1 MGNFFG
7 LEQRFVYKICLNL
20 TTLKLKLKRMRKL
33 AVFLTCALLFV
44 AQAYAQTARTVTG
57 KVTDEKGAPLS
68 GVTISAVGANKNAL
82 TDNVGNFS
90 IQVTEKVKTL
100 RITYVGF
107 DSKEVSINGLSTV
120 TVNLNQEDKSLSE
133 VVVVGYGTQKKKDL
147 TGSIA
152 SVKGEALANKP
163 TQSFEQALGGRAA
176 GVQVVIPSGVLNA
189 PPVLRIRGTNSI
201 SLSSYPLIVVDGV
214 AVFTGDGSSTN
225 AAGNVLSSINP
236 NDIESV
242 DVAKD
247 AAATAIYG
255 SRAANGVLFITT
267 KKGKPGRSKVT
278 LDSWIGYSN
287 PQRLQ
292 KVLDAQQYTDYKNE
306 ALRNAGTFN
315 AATNAFATTLGPDG
329 KIINTNW
336 ADIVYRQGL
345 QHSNTVSLSGAN
357 ESTSYYFSAGYTEQ
371 QGIINRNDFKR
382 LTMLMNIDHKAG
394 KFFTM
399 GGKIQ
404 YTSDQNK
411 AAASSGSLGDAFA
424 TAGLGRVALIT
435 APNVGPYLADG
446 SYNQANGLIG
456 VMGNKL
462 GQVGFYNPV
471 ISMDLNRSHSYGEH
485 FVSNV
490 YAQFKPVNWL
500 ALRTQYGLDYL
511 MVDNDLFSHPLSG
524 EGFSATGSVTAAF
537 NKNKRWVWTTTAQFD
552 KVFAEKHNVSALAG
566 IEHQKSDN
574 NGYGL
579 NRITVSDP
587 AFTNIQGGWATP
599 NTAGLGIGENYLYSE
614 FARIQYNFNRKYFLT
629 ANVRRDGASQLGN
642 NSKYGTFWGVS
653 GSWDV
658 LSEKFIQNMKLDKV
672 FSSLRLRASYGKVGN
687 IGGLGNFASLSS
699 FSSGL
704 YGGGA
709 TVAYAQAG
717 NPNLTWET
725 SKKTDFGLNFG
736 LFDERLTAEIGYY
749 NSNNDGLLLFVP
761 QPPSAGLPSNIPT
774 NIGSMY
780 NRGFEFDI
788 KFNAIQ
794 SKDFS
799 WTTSFNLSTNDNK
812 VLSLAPG
819 INNIISATG
828 GLENPSIT
836 LPGYPIGM
844 LFVTRTAGVDPATG
858 RRIFL
863 NNQGRQVFFQH
874 VAPAGQSRFMYAD
887 GTTAPTVSSADAIV
901 YKNTHAKI
909 FGGWENNLRFKNFEL
924 NALFTYQMGNWLYYG
939 TQAGLRDQRFWNNE
953 VGVLNR
959 WQKPGDV
966 TEFPRPVFGDNV
978 SNGSSFPLDINVF
991 KGDFIKLR
999 TLTIGYNI
1007 PKTLL
1012 DKAKISNARFY
1023 VSGNNLL
1030 IITKY
1035 PGPDPE
1041 VSSNGNGTTNFGI
1054 DRNTVANQR
1063 TITIGLNVGF

>member
-1 MGNFFG
+1 MK
-7 LEQRFVYKICLNL
+7 KIAVLL
-20 TTLKLKLKRMRKL
+20 TI
-33 AVFLTCALLFV
+33 AVLMLTNT
-44 AQAYAQTARTVTG
+44 YAQTSRTVTG
-57 KVTDEKGAPLS
+57 KVTDQKGAPLT
-68 GVTISAVGANKNAL
+68 GVTISSVGVKKNSL
-82 TDNVGNFS
+82 SDNNGSFS
-90 IQVTEKVKTL
+90 IQVSEKVKAL
-100 RITYVGF
+100 LFSYVGF
-107 DSKEVSINGLSTV
+107 ETKEVNITGLNTV
-120 TVNLNQEDKSLSE
+120 SVSLSLEDKALNE
-133 VVVVGYGTQKKKDL
+133 VVVVGYGTQKKRDI

-214 AVFTGDGSSTN
+214 PVFTGDGSSTN

-278 LDSWIGYSN
+278 LDSWIGFSS

-292 KVLDAQQYTDYKNE
+292 QVLDAQQYTDYKNE

-357 ESTSYYFSAGYTEQ
+357 ESTSYYFSTGYTEQ
-371 QGIINRNDFKR
+371 EGIINRNDFKR
-382 LTMLMNIDHKAG
+382 LTLLMNIDHKAS
-394 KFFTM
+394 KFFSM

-404 YTSDQNK
+404 YTSDQNT

-435 APNVGPYLADG
+435 APNVGPYLSDG

-462 GQVGFYNPV
+462 GQVGFYNPQ
-471 ISMDLNRSHSYGEH
+471 ISMDLNRSNSYGEH
-485 FVSNV
+485 LISNL
-490 YAQFKPVNWL
+490 YAQFKPFNSL
-500 ALRTQYGLDYL
+500 AIRTQYGIDYL

-524 EGFSATGSVTAAF
+524 EGFSSNGSVTAIY

-552 KVFAEKHNVSALAG
+552 KVFKEKHSVSALAG

-574 NGYGL
+574 NSYGL
-579 NRITVSDP
+579 NRVTVSDP

-599 NTAGLGIGENYLYSE
+599 NTSGLGIGENYLYSE
-614 FARIQYNFNRKYFLT
+614 FARAQYNFSRKYFLT
-629 ANVRRDGASQLGN
+629 ANVRRDGASQLGV
-642 NSKYGTFWGVS
+642 NSKYGIFWGVS
-653 GSWDV
+653 ASWDV
-658 LSEKFIQNMKLDKV
+658 LKENFIQKMKLDQV
-672 FSSLRLRASYGKVGN
+672 FSSLRVRASYGKVGN

-699 FSSGL
+699 FGSGL

-709 TVAYAQAG
+709 TVAYSQAG

-725 SKKTDFGLNFG
+725 SKKTDVGLNFG
-736 LFDERLTAEIGYY
+736 LFNDRLTAEIGYY

-761 QPPSAGLPSNIPT
+761 QPPSAGLPSSIPT

-780 NRGFEFDI
+780 NRGIEFDI
-788 KFNAIQ
+788 KYNVIDK
-794 SKDFS
+794 KDFS
-799 WTTSFNLSTNDNK
+799 WSTSFNLSTNDNK

-819 INNIISATG
+819 ITNIIGSTG
-828 GLENPSIT
+828 GLETPSIT
-836 LPGYPIGM
+836 VPGQPIGM

-858 RRIFL
+858 RRIFVNSL
-863 NNQGRQVFFQH
+863 GRQVLFQH
-874 VAPAGQSRFMYAD
+874 VAPAGQQRFMYAD

-901 YKNTHAKI
+901 YKNTNAKI
-909 FGGWENNLRFKNFEL
+909 FGGWENNIRFKNFEL
-924 NALFTYQMGNWLYYG
+924 NALFTYQMGSWLYYG

-959 WQKPGDV
+959 WQKAGDI
-966 TEFPRPVFGDNV
+966 TAFPKPIFGDNV
-978 SNGSSFPLDINVF
+978 SNGSSFPLDINVY

-999 TLTIGYNI
+999 TLTIGYNL
-1007 PKTLL
+1007 PKSMLE
-1012 DKAKISNARFY
+1012 KVKISNARFY

-1030 IITKY
+1030 ILTEY

-1063 TITIGLNVGF
+1063 TITIGINVGF

>member
-1 MGNFFG
+1 
-7 LEQRFVYKICLNL
+7 
-20 TTLKLKLKRMRKL
+20 MRKL

-44 AQAYAQTARTVTG
+44 AQAYAQTARNVTG
-57 KVTDEKGAPLS
+57 KVTDDKGAPLV
-68 GVTISAVGANKNAL
+68 GVTVSAVGANRNAL
-82 TDNVGNFS
+82 TDNSGSFS

-100 RITYVGF
+100 RMSYVGF
-107 DSKEVSINGLSTV
+107 DSKEVNINGKSTV
-120 TVNLNQEDKSLSE
+120 SVSLSMEDKALNE
-133 VVVVGYGTQKKKDL
+133 VVVVGYGTQRKREI

-152 SVKGEALANKP
+152 SVKGDAMANKP

-189 PPVLRIRGTNSI
+189 PPVLRIRGANSI

-214 AVFTGDGSSTN
+214 PVFTGDGSSTN

-278 LDSWIGYSN
+278 LDSWVGFSN

-315 AATNAFATTLGPDG
+315 AATNAFATTVGADG
-329 KIINTNW
+329 NIINTNW

-345 QHSNTVSLSGAN
+345 QHSNTISLSGAN
-357 ESTSYYFSAGYTEQ
+357 ESTSYYFSTGYTEQ
-371 QGIINRNDFKR
+371 EGIINRNDFKR
-382 LTMLMNIDHKAG
+382 LTLLMNVDHKAG

-404 YTSDQNK
+404 YTSDQNTS
-411 AAASSGSLGDAFA
+411 AASSGSLGDAFA
-424 TAGLGRVALIT
+424 SAGLGRVALIT
-435 APNVGPYLADG
+435 APNVGPFLANG

-462 GQVGFYNPV
+462 GQVGFYNPQ
-471 ISMDLNRSHSYGEH
+471 ISLDLNRSNSYGEH
-485 FVSNV
+485 LISNL

-500 ALRTQYGLDYL
+500 AIRTQYGLDYL

-524 EGFSATGSVTAAF
+524 EGFSTNGSATSIF

-552 KVFAEKHNVSALAG
+552 KVFADRHTVSALVG
-566 IEHQKSDN
+566 IEQQKSDQN
-574 NGYGL
+574 SYGL
-579 NRITVSDP
+579 NRVTVSDP

-614 FARIQYNFNRKYFLT
+614 FARAQYNYNRKYFLT
-629 ANVRRDGASQLGN
+629 ANIRRDGASQLGV

-653 GSWDV
+653 ASWDV
-658 LSEKFIQNMKLDKV
+658 LTEQFAQNLKLDQL
-672 FSSLRLRASYGKVGN
+672 FSSLRIRGSYGKVGN
-687 IGGLGNFASLSS
+687 IGGLGNFASLST

-709 TVAYAQAG
+709 TVAYSQAG

-725 SKKTDFGLNFG
+725 SNKTDIGINFG
-736 LFDERLTAEIGYY
+736 LFNDRLTAELGYY
-749 NSNNDGLLLFVP
+749 NSDNNGLLLFVP
-761 QPPSAGLPSNIPT
+761 QPPSAGLPSTIPS
-774 NIGSMY
+774 NVGSMY

-788 KFNAIQ
+788 KYNVVQ
-794 SKDFS
+794 KKDFS
-799 WTTSFNLSTNDNK
+799 WNTAFNLSTNDNK
-812 VLSLAPG
+812 VLSLADG
-819 INNIISATG
+819 ITNIIGSTG

-836 LPGYPIGM
+836 IPGQPIGM

-858 RRIFL
+858 RRIFI
-863 NNQGRQVFFQH
+863 NSQGKQVFFQH

-887 GTTAPTVSSADAIV
+887 GTTAPTVSSADAVV

-909 FGGWENNLRFKNFEL
+909 FGGWENNFRFKNFEL
-924 NALFTYQMGNWLYYG
+924 NALLTYQMGNYLYYG

-959 WQKPGDV
+959 WQKAGDV
-966 TEFPRPVFGDNV
+966 TEFPKPVFGDNV

-991 KGDFIKLR
+991 KGDFVKLR
-999 TLTIGYNI
+999 TLTLGYNV
-1007 PKTLL
+1007 PKSFI
-1012 DKAKISNARFY
+1012 DKAKISNLRFY
-1023 VSGNNLL
+1023 VSGNNLFIL
-1030 IITKY
+1030 TKY

>member
-1 MGNFFG
+1 
-7 LEQRFVYKICLNL
+7 
-20 TTLKLKLKRMRKL
+20 MRKL

-44 AQAYAQTARTVTG
+44 AQAYAQTARNVTG
-57 KVTDEKGAPLS
+57 KVTDDKGAPLV
-68 GVTISAVGANKNAL
+68 GVTVSAVGANRNAL
-82 TDNVGNFS
+82 TDNSGTFS

-100 RITYVGF
+100 RMSYVGF
-107 DSKEVSINGLSTV
+107 DSKEVNINGKSTV
-120 TVNLNQEDKSLSE
+120 SVSLSMEDKALNE
-133 VVVVGYGTQKKKDL
+133 VVVVGYGTQRKREI

-152 SVKGEALANKP
+152 SVKGDAMANKP

-189 PPVLRIRGTNSI
+189 PPVLRIRGANSI

-214 AVFTGDGSSTN
+214 PVFTGDGSSTN

-278 LDSWIGYSN
+278 LDSWVGFSN

-315 AATNAFATTLGPDG
+315 AATNAFATTVGADG
-329 KIINTNW
+329 NIINTNW

-345 QHSNTVSLSGAN
+345 QHSNTISLSGAN
-357 ESTSYYFSAGYTEQ
+357 ESTSYYFSTGYTEQ
-371 QGIINRNDFKR
+371 EGIINRNDFKR
-382 LTMLMNIDHKAG
+382 LTLLMNVDHKAG

-404 YTSDQNK
+404 YTSDQNTS
-411 AAASSGSLGDAFA
+411 AASSGSLGDAFA
-424 TAGLGRVALIT
+424 SAGLGRVALIT
-435 APNVGPYLADG
+435 APNVGPFLANG

-462 GQVGFYNPV
+462 GQVGFYNPQ
-471 ISMDLNRSHSYGEH
+471 ISLDLNRSNSYGEH
-485 FVSNV
+485 LISNL

-500 ALRTQYGLDYL
+500 AIRTQYGLDYL

-524 EGFSATGSVTAAF
+524 EGFSTTGSATSIF

-552 KVFAEKHNVSALAG
+552 KVFADKHTVSALVG
-566 IEHQKSDN
+566 IEQQKSDN
-574 NGYGL
+574 NSYGL
-579 NRITVSDP
+579 NRVTVSDP

-614 FARIQYNFNRKYFLT
+614 FARAQYNYNRKYFLT
-629 ANVRRDGASQLGN
+629 ANVRRDGASQLGV

-653 GSWDV
+653 ASWDV
-658 LSEKFIQNMKLDKV
+658 LTEQFAQNLKLDQL
-672 FSSLRLRASYGKVGN
+672 FSSLRIRGSYGKVGN
-687 IGGLGNFASLSS
+687 IGGLSNFASLST

-709 TVAYAQAG
+709 TVAYSQAG

-725 SKKTDFGLNFG
+725 SNKTDIGINFG
-736 LFDERLTAEIGYY
+736 LFNDRLTAELGYY
-749 NSNNDGLLLFVP
+749 NSDNNGLLLFVP
-761 QPPSAGLPSNIPT
+761 QPPSAGLPSTIPS
-774 NIGSMY
+774 NVGSMY

-788 KFNAIQ
+788 KYNVVQ
-794 SKDFS
+794 KKNFS
-799 WTTSFNLSTNDNK
+799 WNTAFNLSTNDNK
-812 VLSLAPG
+812 VLSLADG
-819 INNIISATG
+819 ITNIIGSTG

-836 LPGYPIGM
+836 IPGQPIGM
-844 LFVTRTAGVDPATG
+844 LFVTKTAGVDPATG
-858 RRIFL
+858 RRIFI
-863 NNQGRQVFFQH
+863 NSQGRQVFFQH

-887 GTTAPTVSSADAIV
+887 GTTAPTVSSADAVV

-909 FGGWENNLRFKNFEL
+909 FGGWENNFRFKNFEL
-924 NALFTYQMGNWLYYG
+924 NALLTYQMGNYLYYG

-959 WQKPGDV
+959 WQKAGDV
-966 TEFPRPVFGDNV
+966 TEFPKPVFGDNV

-991 KGDFIKLR
+991 KGDFVKLR
-999 TLTIGYNI
+999 TLTLGYNV
-1007 PKTLL
+1007 PKSFI
-1012 DKAKISNARFY
+1012 DKAKISNLRFY
-1023 VSGNNLL
+1023 VSGNNLFIL
-1030 IITKY
+1030 TKY

>member
-1 MGNFFG
+1 M
-7 LEQRFVYKICLNL
+7 KKL
-20 TTLKLKLKRMRKL
+20 T
-33 AVFLTCALLFV
+33 VFLTFALLLI
-44 AQAYAQTARTVTG
+44 AQAYAQSPRTVTG
-57 KVTDEKGAPLS
+57 KVTDDKGTPLS
-68 GVTISAVGANKNAL
+68 GVTISAVEVNKNAL
-82 TDNVGNFS
+82 TDNNGSFS
-90 IQVTEKVKTL
+90 IQVSEKVKTL
-100 RITYVGF
+100 KLTYVGF
-107 DSKEVSINGLSTV
+107 DSKEVSISGVSKITV
-120 TVNLNQEDKSLSE
+120 SLTPEDKALNE
-133 VVVVGYGTQKKKDL
+133 VVVVGYGTQKKRDI

-189 PPVLRIRGTNSI
+189 PPVLRIRGANSI

-214 AVFTGDGSSTN
+214 PVFTGDGSSTS

-278 LDSWIGYSN
+278 LDSWIGFSN

-292 KVLDAQQYTDYKNE
+292 QVLDAQQYTDYKNE

-315 AATNAFATTLGPDG
+315 AATNAFATTVGADG

-345 QHSNTVSLSGAN
+345 QHSNTISLSGAN
-357 ESTSYYFSAGYTEQ
+357 ESTSYYFSTGYTEQ
-371 QGIINRNDFKR
+371 EGIINRNDFKR
-382 LTMLMNIDHKAG
+382 LTLLMNVDHKAG
-394 KFFTM
+394 KFFSM

-404 YTSDQNK
+404 YTSDQNT
-411 AAASSGSLGDAFA
+411 AATSSGSLGDAFA
-424 TAGLGRVALIT
+424 TAGLGRVALVT
-435 APNVGPYLADG
+435 APNVGPFNADG

-462 GQVGFYNPV
+462 GQVGFYNPQ
-471 ISMDLNRSHSYGEH
+471 ITMDLNRSNSYGEH
-485 FVSNV
+485 LISNL
-490 YAQFKPVNWL
+490 YAQFKPVSWL
-500 ALRTQYGLDYL
+500 AVRTQYGLDYL
-511 MVDNDLFSHPLSG
+511 MVDNDVYSHPLSG
-524 EGFSATGSVTAAF
+524 EGFSTTGSVFAIF

-552 KVFAEKHNVSALAG
+552 KVFAQKHNVSVLAG
-566 IEHQKSDN
+566 VEQQKSDQN
-574 NGYGL
+574 SYGL
-579 NRITVSDP
+579 NRVTVADP
-587 AFTNIQGGWATP
+587 AFTNIQGGWVTP
-599 NTAGLGIGENYLYSE
+599 NTSGLGIGENYLYSE
-614 FARIQYNFNRKYFLT
+614 FARAQYNFSRKYFLT
-629 ANVRRDGASQLGN
+629 ANVRRDGASQLGV
-642 NSKYGTFWGVS
+642 NSKYGIFWGVS
-653 GSWDV
+653 ASWDV
-658 LSEKFIQNMKLDKV
+658 LSEKFIQNINLDKV
-672 FSSLRLRASYGKVGN
+672 FSSLRLRSSYGKVGN
-687 IGGLGNFASLSS
+687 IGGLGNFASLST

-704 YGGGA
+704 YGSAG
-709 TVAYAQAG
+709 TVGYSQAG

-725 SKKTDFGLNFG
+725 SKKTDVGLNFG
-736 LFDERLTAEIGYY
+736 LFNDRLTAEIGYY

-788 KFNAIQ
+788 KYNVVQ
-794 SKDFS
+794 NKDFS

-819 INNIISATG
+819 ITNIIGSTG

-836 LPGYPIGM
+836 MPGNPIGM
-844 LFVTRTAGVDPATG
+844 LFVTRTAGVDPASG

-863 NNQGRQVFFQH
+863 NAQGRQVLFQH

-887 GTTAPTVSSADAIV
+887 GSVAPTVSSADAIV

-909 FGGWENNLRFKNFEL
+909 FGGFENNVRFKNFEL
-924 NALFTYQMGNWLYYG
+924 SALFTYQMGNWLYYG

-959 WQKPGDV
+959 WQKAGDV

-999 TLTIGYNI
+999 TLTLGYNI
-1007 PKTLL
+1007 PKNML
-1012 DKAKISNARFY
+1012 DKIKISNARFY

-1030 IITKY
+1030 ILTAY

-1063 TITIGLNVGF
+1063 TITVGINVGF

>member
-1 MGNFFG
+1 
-7 LEQRFVYKICLNL
+7 
-20 TTLKLKLKRMRKL
+20 MRKL

-44 AQAYAQTARTVTG
+44 AQAYAQTARNVTG
-57 KVTDEKGAPLS
+57 KVTDDKGAPLV
-68 GVTISAVGANKNAL
+68 GVTVSAVGANRNAL
-82 TDNVGNFS
+82 TDNSGSFS

-100 RITYVGF
+100 RMSYVGF
-107 DSKEVSINGLSTV
+107 DSKEVNINGKSTV
-120 TVNLNQEDKSLSE
+120 SVSLSMEDKALNE
-133 VVVVGYGTQKKKDL
+133 VVVVGYGTQRKREI

-152 SVKGEALANKP
+152 SVKGDAMANKP

-189 PPVLRIRGTNSI
+189 PPVLRIRGANSI

-214 AVFTGDGSSTN
+214 PVFTGDGSSTN

-278 LDSWIGYSN
+278 LDSWVGFSN

-315 AATNAFATTLGPDG
+315 AATNAFATTVGADG
-329 KIINTNW
+329 NIINTNW

-345 QHSNTVSLSGAN
+345 QHSNTISLSGAN
-357 ESTSYYFSAGYTEQ
+357 ESTSYYFSTGYTEQ
-371 QGIINRNDFKR
+371 EGIINRNDFKR
-382 LTMLMNIDHKAG
+382 LTLLMNVDHKAG

-404 YTSDQNK
+404 YTSDKNTS
-411 AAASSGSLGDAFA
+411 AASSGSLGDAFA
-424 TAGLGRVALIT
+424 SAGLGRVALIT
-435 APNVGPYLADG
+435 APNVGPFLANG

-462 GQVGFYNPV
+462 GQVGFYNPQ
-471 ISMDLNRSHSYGEH
+471 ISLDLNRSNSYGEH
-485 FVSNV
+485 LISNL

-500 ALRTQYGLDYL
+500 AIRTQYGLDYL
-511 MVDNDLFSHPLSG
+511 MVDNDLFAHPLSG
-524 EGFSATGSVTAAF
+524 EGFSTNGSATSIF

-552 KVFAEKHNVSALAG
+552 KVFADKHTVSALVG
-566 IEHQKSDN
+566 IEQQKSDQN
-574 NGYGL
+574 SYGL
-579 NRITVSDP
+579 NRVTVSDP

-614 FARIQYNFNRKYFLT
+614 FARAQYNYNRKYFLT
-629 ANVRRDGASQLGN
+629 ANIRRDGASQLGV

-653 GSWDV
+653 ASWDV
-658 LSEKFIQNMKLDKV
+658 LTEQFAQNLKLDQL
-672 FSSLRLRASYGKVGN
+672 FSSLRIRGSYGKVGN
-687 IGGLGNFASLSS
+687 IGGLGNFASLST

-709 TVAYAQAG
+709 TVAYSQAG

-725 SKKTDFGLNFG
+725 SNKTDIGINFG
-736 LFDERLTAEIGYY
+736 LFNDRLTAELGYY
-749 NSNNDGLLLFVP
+749 NSDNNGLLLFVP
-761 QPPSAGLPSNIPT
+761 QPPSAGLPSTIPS
-774 NIGSMY
+774 NVGSMY

-788 KFNAIQ
+788 KYNVVQ
-794 SKDFS
+794 KKNFS
-799 WTTSFNLSTNDNK
+799 WNTGFNLSTNDNK
-812 VLSLAPG
+812 VLSLADG
-819 INNIISATG
+819 ITNIIGSTG

-836 LPGYPIGM
+836 IPGQPIGM

-858 RRIFL
+858 RRIFI
-863 NNQGRQVFFQH
+863 NSQGKQVFFQH

-887 GTTAPTVSSADAIV
+887 GTTAPTVSSADAVV

-909 FGGWENNLRFKNFEL
+909 FGGWENNFRFKNFEL
-924 NALFTYQMGNWLYYG
+924 NALLTYQMGNYLYYG

-959 WQKPGDV
+959 WQKAGDI
-966 TEFPRPVFGDNV
+966 TEFPKPVFGDNV

-991 KGDFIKLR
+991 KGDFVKLR
-999 TLTIGYNI
+999 TLTLGYNV
-1007 PKTLL
+1007 PKSFI
-1012 DKAKISNARFY
+1012 DKAKISNLRFY
-1023 VSGNNLL
+1023 VSGNNLFIL
-1030 IITKY
+1030 TKY

>member
-1 MGNFFG
+1 
-7 LEQRFVYKICLNL
+7 
-20 TTLKLKLKRMRKL
+20 MRKL
-33 AVFLTCALLFV
+33 TVFLTCALLFI
-44 AQAYAQTARTVTG
+44 AQAYAQSPRTVTG
-57 KVTDEKGAPLS
+57 KVTDDKGTPLS
-68 GVTISAVGANKNAL
+68 GVTISAVGVNKNAL
-82 TDNVGNFS
+82 SDNNGSFS
-90 IQVTEKVKTL
+90 IQVAEKVKTL
-100 RITYVGF
+100 KLTYVGF
-107 DSKEVSINGLSTV
+107 DSKEVSINGVSTV
-120 TVNLNQEDKSLSE
+120 TVSLSPEDKALNE
-133 VVVVGYGTQKKKDL
+133 VVVVGYGTQKKRDI

-189 PPVLRIRGTNSI
+189 PPVLRIRGANSI

-214 AVFTGDGSSTN
+214 PVFTGDGSSTN

-278 LDSWIGYSN
+278 LDSWVGFSN

-292 KVLDAQQYTDYKNE
+292 QVLDAQQYTDYKNE

-315 AATNAFATTLGPDG
+315 AATNAFATTVGPDG

-371 QGIINRNDFKR
+371 EGIINRNDFKR
-382 LTMLMNIDHKAG
+382 LTLLMNVDHKAG
-394 KFFTM
+394 KFFSM

-404 YTSDQNK
+404 YTSDKNT
-411 AAASSGSLGDAFA
+411 AATSSGSLGDAFA

-435 APNVGPYLADG
+435 APNVGPFLADG

-462 GQVGFYNPV
+462 GQVGFYNPQ
-471 ISMDLNRSHSYGEH
+471 ITMDLNRSNSYGEH
-485 FVSNV
+485 LISNL

-500 ALRTQYGLDYL
+500 AVRTQYGLDYL
-511 MVDNDLFSHPLSG
+511 MVDNDIFSHPLSG
-524 EGFSATGSVTAAF
+524 EGFSTTGSVSAIF

-552 KVFAEKHNVSALAG
+552 KVFAQDHTVSVLAG
-566 IEHQKSDN
+566 IEHQKSDQN
-574 NGYGL
+574 SYGL
-579 NRITVSDP
+579 NRVTVADP
-587 AFTNIQGGWATP
+587 AFTNIQGGWVTP
-599 NTAGLGIGENYLYSE
+599 NTSGLGIGENYLYSV
-614 FARIQYNFNRKYFLT
+614 FARGQYNFKRKYFLT
-629 ANVRRDGASQLGN
+629 ANVRRDGASQLGV
-642 NSKYGTFWGVS
+642 NSKYGIFWGVS
-653 GSWDV
+653 ASWDV
-658 LSEKFIQNMKLDKV
+658 LSEKFIQNIKLDKV
-672 FSSLRLRASYGKVGN
+672 FSSLRLRSSYGKVGN
-687 IGGLGNFASLSS
+687 IGGLGNFASLST

-704 YGGGA
+704 YGSGG
-709 TVAYAQAG
+709 TVAYSQAG

-725 SKKTDFGLNFG
+725 SKKTDVGLNFG
-736 LFDERLTAEIGYY
+736 LFNDRLTAEIGYY

-788 KFNAIQ
+788 KFNVVQ
-794 SKDFS
+794 NKDFS

-819 INNIISATG
+819 ITNIIGSTG

-836 LPGYPIGM
+836 MPGHPIGM
-844 LFVTRTAGVDPATG
+844 LFVTRTAGVDPASG
-858 RRIFL
+858 RRIFI
-863 NNQGRQVFFQH
+863 NSQGRQVFFQH

-887 GTTAPTVSSADAIV
+887 GTVAPTVSSADAIV
-901 YKNTHAKI
+901 YRNTHAKV
-909 FGGWENNLRFKNFEL
+909 FGGFENNLRFKNFEL

-959 WQKPGDV
+959 WQKAGDV

-999 TLTIGYNI
+999 TLTIGYNF
-1007 PKTLL
+1007 PKSMM
-1012 DKAKISNARFY
+1012 DKIKISNARFY

-1030 IITKY
+1030 ILTAY

-1063 TITIGLNVGF
+1063 TITVGINVGF

>member
-1 MGNFFG
+1 M
-7 LEQRFVYKICLNL
+7 KKL
-20 TTLKLKLKRMRKL
+20 T
-33 AVFLTCALLFV
+33 VFLAFALLFIV
-44 AQAYAQTARTVTG
+44 QAFAQSPRTVTG
-57 KVTDEKGAPLS
+57 KVTDDKGTPLS
-68 GVTISAVGANKNAL
+68 GVTISAVGVNKNAL
-82 TDNVGNFS
+82 SENNGTFS

-100 RITYVGF
+100 KITYVGF
-107 DSKEVSINGLSTV
+107 DAKEVSITGVSTV
-120 TVNLNQEDKSLSE
+120 TVSLSPEDKALND
-133 VVVVGYGTQKKKDL
+133 VVVVGYGTQKKRDI

-189 PPVLRIRGTNSI
+189 PPVLRIRGANSI

-214 AVFTGDGSSTN
+214 PVFTGDGSSTS

-278 LDSWIGYSN
+278 LDSWVGFSN

-292 KVLDAQQYTDYKNE
+292 QVLDAQQYTDYKNE

-315 AATNAFATTLGPDG
+315 AATNAFATTMGADG
-329 KIINTNW
+329 KMINTNW

-357 ESTSYYFSAGYTEQ
+357 ESTSYYFSTGYTEQ
-371 QGIINRNDFKR
+371 EGIINRNDFKR
-382 LTMLMNIDHKAG
+382 LTLLMNVDHKAG
-394 KFFTM
+394 KFFSM

-404 YTSDQNK
+404 YTSDQNT
-411 AAASSGSLGDAFA
+411 AATSSGSLGDAFA

-435 APNVGPYLADG
+435 APKVGPFNADG

-462 GQVGFYNPV
+462 GQVGFYNPQ
-471 ISMDLNRSHSYGEH
+471 ITMDKNRSNSYGEH
-485 FVSNV
+485 LVSNL
-490 YAQFKPVNWL
+490 YAQFKPVSWL
-500 ALRTQYGLDYL
+500 AVRTQYGLDYL
-511 MVDNDLFSHPLSG
+511 MVDNDVFSHPLSG
-524 EGFSATGSVTAAF
+524 EGFSTTGSVSAIF

-552 KVFAEKHNVSALAG
+552 KVFAQQHTVSVLAG
-566 IEHQKSDN
+566 MEQQKSDQN
-574 NGYGL
+574 SYGL
-579 NRITVSDP
+579 NRVTVADP
-587 AFTNIQGGWATP
+587 AFTNIQGGWVTP
-599 NTAGLGIGENYLYSE
+599 NTSGLGIGENYLYSE
-614 FARIQYNFNRKYFLT
+614 FARAQYNFSRKYFLT
-629 ANVRRDGASQLGN
+629 ANVRRDGASQLGV
-642 NSKYGTFWGVS
+642 NSKYGIFWGVS
-653 GSWDV
+653 ASWDV
-658 LSEKFIQNMKLDKV
+658 LSEKFIQNIKLDKV
-672 FSSLRLRASYGKVGN
+672 FSSLRLRSSYGKVGN
-687 IGGLGNFASLSS
+687 IGGLGNFASLST
-699 FSSGL
+699 FNSGL
-704 YGGGA
+704 YGSAG
-709 TVAYAQAG
+709 TVGYSQAG

-725 SKKTDFGLNFG
+725 SKKTDVGLNFG
-736 LFDERLTAEIGYY
+736 LFNDRLTAEIGYY
-749 NSNNDGLLLFVP
+749 NSNNNGLLLFVP

-788 KFNAIQ
+788 KYNVVQ
-794 SKDFS
+794 NKDFS
-799 WTTSFNLSTNDNK
+799 WSTSFNLSTNDNK

-819 INNIISATG
+819 ITNIIGSTG

-836 LPGYPIGM
+836 MPGNPIGM
-844 LFVTRTAGVDPATG
+844 LFVTRTAGVDQASG
-858 RRIFL
+858 RRVFL
-863 NNQGRQVFFQH
+863 NAQGRQVLFQH

-887 GTTAPTVSSADAIV
+887 GTVAPTVSSADAIV

-909 FGGWENNLRFKNFEL
+909 FGGFENNLRFKNFEL

-959 WQKPGDV
+959 WQKAGDV
-966 TEFPRPVFGDNV
+966 TEFPRAVFGDNV

-999 TLTIGYNI
+999 TLTLGYNF
-1007 PKTLL
+1007 PKNML
-1012 DKAKISNARFY
+1012 DKIKISNARFY

-1030 IITKY
+1030 ILTAY

-1041 VSSNGNGTTNFGI
+1041 VSSNGNGTTNFGV

-1063 TITIGLNVGF
+1063 TITVGINVGF

>member
-1 MGNFFG
+1 
-7 LEQRFVYKICLNL
+7 
-20 TTLKLKLKRMRKL
+20 MRKL

-44 AQAYAQTARTVTG
+44 AQVYAQNARNVTG
-57 KVTDEKGAPLS
+57 KVTDDKGAPLV
-68 GVTISAVGANKNAL
+68 GVTVSAVGANRNAL
-82 TDNVGNFS
+82 TDNSGTFS

-100 RITYVGF
+100 RISYVGF
-107 DSKEVSINGLSTV
+107 NSKEVNINGKSTISVSLSM
-120 TVNLNQEDKSLSE
+120 EDKSLNE
-133 VVVVGYGTQKKKDL
+133 VVVVGYGTQRKRDF
-147 TGSIA
+147 TGSTA
-152 SVKGEALANKP
+152 SVKGDAMANKP

-189 PPVLRIRGTNSI
+189 QPVLRIRGTNSI
-201 SLSSYPLIVVDGV
+201 SLSSYPLVVVDGV
-214 AVFTGDGSSTN
+214 PVFTGDGSSTN
-225 AAGNVLSSINP
+225 AAGNILSSINP

-278 LDSWIGYSN
+278 LDSWVGFSN

-306 ALRNAGTFN
+306 ALRNAGTYN
-315 AATNAFATTLGPDG
+315 AATNAFATTLGADG
-329 KIINTNW
+329 QIINTNW

-357 ESTSYYFSAGYTEQ
+357 ESTSYYFSTGYTEQ
-371 QGIINRNDFKR
+371 EGIINRNDFKR
-382 LTMLMNIDHKAG
+382 LTLLMNVDHKAG

-404 YTSDQNK
+404 YTSDQNTS
-411 AAASSGSLGDAFA
+411 AASSGSLGDAFA
-424 TAGLGRVALIT
+424 SAGLGRVALIT

-446 SYNQANGLIG
+446 TYNQSGGLIG

-462 GQVGFYNPV
+462 GQVGFYNPQ
-471 ISMDLNRSHSYGEH
+471 ISLDLNRSNSYGEH
-485 FVSNV
+485 LISNL

-500 ALRTQYGLDYL
+500 AIRTQYGLDYL

-524 EGFSATGSVTAAF
+524 EGFSSTGSVSAVF

-552 KVFAEKHNVSALAG
+552 KVFADKHNVSALVG
-566 IEHQKSDN
+566 IEQQKSDQN
-574 NGYGL
+574 SYGL

-599 NTAGLGIGENYLYSE
+599 NTSGLGIGENYLYSE
-614 FARIQYNFNRKYFLT
+614 FARAQYNFNRKYFLT
-629 ANVRRDGASQLGN
+629 ANIRRDGASQLGV

-653 GSWDV
+653 ASWDV
-658 LSEKFIQNMKLDKV
+658 LTEQFAQSLKIDQV
-672 FSSLRLRASYGKVGN
+672 FSSLRIRASYGKVGN
-687 IGGLGNFASLSS
+687 IGGLSNFQSLSS

-709 TVAYAQAG
+709 TVAYSQAG

-725 SKKTDFGLNFG
+725 SNKTDFGLNFG
-736 LFDERLTAEIGYY
+736 LFKDRLTAEIGYY
-749 NSNNDGLLLFVP
+749 NSDNNGLLLFVP
-761 QPPSAGLPSNIPT
+761 QPPSAGLPSTIPS
-774 NIGSMY
+774 NVGAMY

-788 KFNAIQ
+788 KYNVVQ
-794 SKDFS
+794 NKNFS
-799 WTTSFNLSTNDNK
+799 WNTSFNLSTNDNK
-812 VLSLAPG
+812 VLSLADG
-819 INNIISATG
+819 ITNIIASTG

-836 LPGYPIGM
+836 IPGQPIGM
-844 LFVTRTAGVDPATG
+844 LFVTKTAGVDPATG
-858 RRIFL
+858 RRIFINSL
-863 NNQGRQVFFQH
+863 GRQVFFQH

-887 GTTAPTVSSADAIV
+887 GTTAPTVSSADAVV
-901 YKNTHAKI
+901 YKNTNAKI
-909 FGGWENNLRFKNFEL
+909 FGGWENNFRFKNFEL
-924 NALFTYQMGNWLYYG
+924 NALLTYQMGNYIYYG

-959 WQKPGDV
+959 WQKTGDV
-966 TEFPRPVFGDNV
+966 TEFPKPVFGDNV

-991 KGDFIKLR
+991 KGDFVKLR
-999 TLTIGYNI
+999 TLTLGYNV
-1007 PKTLL
+1007 PKSFI
-1012 DKAKISNARFY
+1012 DKAKISNLRFY
-1023 VSGNNLL
+1023 VSGNNLFIL
-1030 IITKY
+1030 TQY

>member
-1 MGNFFG
+1 M
-7 LEQRFVYKICLNL
+7 KKL
-20 TTLKLKLKRMRKL
+20 T
-33 AVFLTCALLFV
+33 VFLTFALLLI
-44 AQAYAQTARTVTG
+44 AEAYAQSPRTVTG
-57 KVTDEKGAPLS
+57 KVTDDKGTPLS
-68 GVTISAVGANKNAL
+68 GVTISAVGMNKNAL
-82 TDNVGNFS
+82 SENNGTFS
-90 IQVTEKVKTL
+90 IQVSEKVKSL
-100 RITYVGF
+100 RIAYVGF
-107 DSKEVSINGLSTV
+107 DSKEVSISGVSTITVSLSP
-120 TVNLNQEDKSLSE
+120 EDKALNE
-133 VVVVGYGTQKKKDL
+133 VVVVGYGTQKKRDI

-189 PPVLRIRGTNSI
+189 PPVLRIRGANSI
-201 SLSSYPLIVVDGV
+201 SLSSYPLIVFDGV
-214 AVFTGDGSSTN
+214 PVFTGDGSSTN

-242 DVAKD
+242 DFAKD

-278 LDSWIGYSN
+278 LDSWIGFSN

-292 KVLDAQQYTDYKNE
+292 QVLDAQQYTDYKNE

-315 AATNAFATTLGPDG
+315 AATNAFATTIGPDG
-329 KIINTNW
+329 KMINTNW

-345 QHSNTVSLSGAN
+345 QHSNTISLSGAN
-357 ESTSYYFSAGYTEQ
+357 ESTSYYFSTGYTEQ
-371 QGIINRNDFKR
+371 EGIIRRNDFKR
-382 LTMLMNIDHKAG
+382 LTLLMNVDHKAG
-394 KFFTM
+394 KFFSM

-404 YTSDQNK
+404 YTSDKNT
-411 AAASSGSLGDAFA
+411 AATSSGSLGDAFA

-435 APNVGPYLADG
+435 APNVGPFNADG

-462 GQVGFYNPV
+462 GQVGFYNPQ
-471 ISMDLNRSHSYGEH
+471 ITMDLNRSNSYGEH
-485 FVSNV
+485 FVSNL

-500 ALRTQYGLDYL
+500 AVRTQYGLDYL
-511 MVDNDLFSHPLSG
+511 MVDNDVFSHPLSG
-524 EGFSATGSVTAAF
+524 EGFSTTGSVSAIF

-552 KVFAEKHNVSALAG
+552 KVFAQQHTVSLLAG
-566 IEHQKSDN
+566 IEQQKSDQN
-574 NGYGL
+574 SYGL
-579 NRITVSDP
+579 NRVTVADP
-587 AFTNIQGGWATP
+587 AFTDIQGGWVTP

-614 FARIQYNFNRKYFLT
+614 FARGQYNFKRKYFLT
-629 ANVRRDGASQLGN
+629 ANVRRDGASQLGV
-642 NSKYGTFWGVS
+642 NSKYGIFWGVS
-653 GSWDV
+653 ASWDV
-658 LSEKFIQNMKLDKV
+658 LSEKFIQNIKLDKV
-672 FSSLRLRASYGKVGN
+672 FSSLRFRGSYGKVGN
-687 IGGLGNFASLSS
+687 IGGLGNFASLST

-704 YGGGA
+704 YGSAG
-709 TVAYAQAG
+709 TVGYSQAG

-725 SKKTDFGLNFG
+725 SKKTDVGLNFG
-736 LFDERLTAEIGYY
+736 LFNDRLTAEIGYY

-780 NRGFEFDI
+780 NRGFEFYI
-788 KFNAIQ
+788 KYNVVQ
-794 SKDFS
+794 KKDFS

-819 INNIISATG
+819 ITNIIGSTG

-836 LPGYPIGM
+836 IPGQPIGM
-844 LFVTRTAGVDPATG
+844 LFVTKSAGVDPASG

-863 NNQGRQVFFQH
+863 NAQGRQVLFQH
-874 VAPAGQSRFMYAD
+874 IAPAGQSRFMYAD
-887 GTTAPTVSSADAIV
+887 GSVAPNVSSADAVV

-966 TEFPRPVFGDNV
+966 TEFPKPIFTDNI
-978 SNGSSFPLDINVF
+978 SNGSAFPLDINVF
-991 KGDFIKLR
+991 KGDFVKLR
-999 TLTIGYNI
+999 TLTIGYSF
-1007 PKTLL
+1007 PKNML
-1012 DKAKISNARFY
+1012 DKIKISNARFY
-1023 VSGNNLL
+1023 VSGNNLVIL
-1030 IITKY
+1030 TAY

-1063 TITIGLNVGF
+1063 TITVGINVGF

>member
-1 MGNFFG
+1 M
-7 LEQRFVYKICLNL
+7 KKL
-20 TTLKLKLKRMRKL
+20 T
-33 AVFLTCALLFV
+33 VFLTFALLLI
-44 AQAYAQTARTVTG
+44 AEAYAQSPRTVTG
-57 KVTDEKGAPLS
+57 KVTDDKGTPLS
-68 GVTISAVGANKNAL
+68 GVTISAVGINKNAL
-82 TDNVGNFS
+82 SENNGTFS
-90 IQVTEKVKTL
+90 IQVSEKVKSL
-100 RITYVGF
+100 KITYVGF
-107 DSKEVSINGLSTV
+107 DSKEVSIAGVSTITVSLSP
-120 TVNLNQEDKSLSE
+120 EDKALNE
-133 VVVVGYGTQKKKDL
+133 VVVVGYGTQKKRDI

-189 PPVLRIRGTNSI
+189 PPVLRIRGANSI

-214 AVFTGDGSSTN
+214 PVFTGDGSSTS

-278 LDSWIGYSN
+278 LDSWIGFSN

-292 KVLDAQQYTDYKNE
+292 QVLDAQQYTDYKNE

-315 AATNAFATTLGPDG
+315 AATNAFATTVGADG

-336 ADIVYRQGL
+336 ADLVYRQGL
-345 QHSNTVSLSGAN
+345 QHSNTISLSGAN
-357 ESTSYYFSAGYTEQ
+357 ESTSYYFSTGYTEQ
-371 QGIINRNDFKR
+371 EGIINRNDFKR
-382 LTMLMNIDHKAG
+382 LTLLMNVDHKAG
-394 KFFTM
+394 KFFSM

-404 YTSDQNK
+404 YTSDKNT
-411 AAASSGSLGDAFA
+411 AATSSGSLGDAFA

-435 APNVGPYLADG
+435 APNVGPFNADG

-462 GQVGFYNPV
+462 GQVGFYNPQ
-471 ISMDLNRSHSYGEH
+471 ITMDLNRSNSYGEH
-485 FVSNV
+485 LVSNL

-500 ALRTQYGLDYL
+500 AVRTQYGLDYL
-511 MVDNDLFSHPLSG
+511 MVDNDVFSHPLSG
-524 EGFSATGSVTAAF
+524 EGFSTTGSVSAIF

-552 KVFAEKHNVSALAG
+552 KVFAQDHTVSVLAG
-566 IEHQKSDN
+566 IEQQKSDQN
-574 NGYGL
+574 SYGL
-579 NRITVSDP
+579 NRVTVADP
-587 AFTNIQGGWATP
+587 AFTNIQGGWVTP
-599 NTAGLGIGENYLYSE
+599 NTSGLGIGENYLYSE
-614 FARIQYNFNRKYFLT
+614 FARGQYNYKRKYFLT
-629 ANVRRDGASQLGN
+629 ANVRRDGASQLGV
-642 NSKYGTFWGVS
+642 NSKYGIFWGVS
-653 GSWDV
+653 ASWDV
-658 LSEKFIQNMKLDKV
+658 LSEKFIQNIKLDKV
-672 FSSLRLRASYGKVGN
+672 FSSLRLRSSYGKVGN
-687 IGGLGNFASLSS
+687 IGGLGNFASLST

-704 YGGGA
+704 YGSAG
-709 TVAYAQAG
+709 TVGYSQAG

-725 SKKTDFGLNFG
+725 SKKTDVGLNFG
-736 LFDERLTAEIGYY
+736 LFNDRLTAEIGYY

-788 KFNAIQ
+788 KYNVVQ
-794 SKDFS
+794 NKDFS

-819 INNIISATG
+819 ITNIIGSTG

-836 LPGYPIGM
+836 MPGQPIGM
-844 LFVTRTAGVDPATG
+844 LFVTRTAGVDPASG

-863 NNQGRQVFFQH
+863 NAQGRQVLFQH

-887 GTTAPTVSSADAIV
+887 GSVAPTVSSADAIV

-909 FGGWENNLRFKNFEL
+909 FGGFENNLRFKNFEL

-959 WQKPGDV
+959 WQKAGDV
-966 TEFPRPVFGDNV
+966 TEFPRAVFGDNV

-1007 PKTLL
+1007 PKNMLE
-1012 DKAKISNARFY
+1012 KIKISNARFY

-1030 IITKY
+1030 ILTAY

-1063 TITIGLNVGF
+1063 TITVGINVGF

>member
-1 MGNFFG
+1 M
-7 LEQRFVYKICLNL
+7 KKL
-20 TTLKLKLKRMRKL
+20 T
-33 AVFLTCALLFV
+33 VFLTFALLLI
-44 AQAYAQTARTVTG
+44 AEAYAQSPRTVTG
-57 KVTDEKGAPLS
+57 KVTDDKGTPLS
-68 GVTISAVGANKNAL
+68 GVTISAVGMNKNAL
-82 TDNVGNFS
+82 SENNGTFS
-90 IQVTEKVKTL
+90 IQVSEKVKSL
-100 RITYVGF
+100 KIAYVGF
-107 DSKEVSINGLSTV
+107 DSKEVSISGVSTITVSLSP
-120 TVNLNQEDKSLSE
+120 EDKALNE
-133 VVVVGYGTQKKKDL
+133 VVVVGYGTQKKRDI

-189 PPVLRIRGTNSI
+189 PPVLRIRGANSI
-201 SLSSYPLIVVDGV
+201 SLSSYPLIVFDGV
-214 AVFTGDGSSTN
+214 PVFTGDGSSTN

-278 LDSWIGYSN
+278 LDSWIGFSN

-292 KVLDAQQYTDYKNE
+292 QVLDAQQYTDYKNE

-315 AATNAFATTLGPDG
+315 AATNAFATTIGPDG
-329 KIINTNW
+329 KMINTNW

-345 QHSNTVSLSGAN
+345 QHSNTISLSGAN
-357 ESTSYYFSAGYTEQ
+357 ESTSYYFSTGYTEQ
-371 QGIINRNDFKR
+371 EGIIRRNDFKR
-382 LTMLMNIDHKAG
+382 LTLLMNVDHKAG
-394 KFFTM
+394 KFFSM

-404 YTSDQNK
+404 YTSDKNT
-411 AAASSGSLGDAFA
+411 AATSSGSLGDAFA

-435 APNVGPYLADG
+435 APNVGPFNADG

-462 GQVGFYNPV
+462 GQVGFYNPQ
-471 ISMDLNRSHSYGEH
+471 ITMDLNRSNSYGEH
-485 FVSNV
+485 LISNLYV
-490 YAQFKPVNWL
+490 QFKPVNWL
-500 ALRTQYGLDYL
+500 AIRTQYGLDYL
-511 MVDNDLFSHPLSG
+511 MVDNDVYSHPLSG
-524 EGFSATGSVTAAF
+524 EGFSTTGSVTAVF

-552 KVFAEKHNVSALAG
+552 KVFAQQHTVSLLVG
-566 IEHQKSDN
+566 IEQQKSDQN
-574 NGYGL
+574 SYGL
-579 NRITVSDP
+579 NRVTVADP
-587 AFTNIQGGWATP
+587 AFTNIQGGWVTP
-599 NTAGLGIGENYLYSE
+599 NTSGLGIGENYLYSE
-614 FARIQYNFNRKYFLT
+614 FARGQYNFKRKYFLT
-629 ANVRRDGASQLGN
+629 ANVRRDGASQLGV
-642 NSKYGTFWGVS
+642 NSKYGIFWGVS
-653 GSWDV
+653 ASWDV
-658 LSEKFIQNMKLDKV
+658 LSEKFIQNIKLDKV
-672 FSSLRLRASYGKVGN
+672 FSSLRFRGSYGKVGN
-687 IGGLGNFASLSS
+687 IGGLGNFASLST

-704 YGGGA
+704 YGSAG
-709 TVAYAQAG
+709 TVGYSQAG

-725 SKKTDFGLNFG
+725 SKKTDVGLNFG
-736 LFDERLTAEIGYY
+736 LFNDRLTAEIGYY

-788 KFNAIQ
+788 KYNVVQ
-794 SKDFS
+794 KKDFS

-819 INNIISATG
+819 ITNIIGSTG

-836 LPGYPIGM
+836 IPGQPIGM
-844 LFVTRTAGVDPATG
+844 LFVTKSAGVDPASG

-863 NNQGRQVFFQH
+863 NAQGRQVLFQH
-874 VAPAGQSRFMYAD
+874 IAPAGQSRFMYAD
-887 GTTAPTVSSADAIV
+887 GSVAPNVSSADAVV

-966 TEFPRPVFGDNV
+966 TEFPKPIFTDNI
-978 SNGSSFPLDINVF
+978 SNGSAFPLDINVF
-991 KGDFIKLR
+991 KGDFVKLR
-999 TLTIGYNI
+999 TLTIGYSF
-1007 PKTLL
+1007 PKNML
-1012 DKAKISNARFY
+1012 DKIKISNARFY
-1023 VSGNNLL
+1023 VSGNNLVIL
-1030 IITKY
+1030 TAY

-1063 TITIGLNVGF
+1063 TITVGINVGF

>member
-1 MGNFFG
+1 M
-7 LEQRFVYKICLNL
+7 KKL
-20 TTLKLKLKRMRKL
+20 T
-33 AVFLTCALLFV
+33 VFLTFALLLI
-44 AQAYAQTARTVTG
+44 AQAYAQSPRTVTG
-57 KVTDEKGAPLS
+57 KVTDDKGTPLS
-68 GVTISAVGANKNAL
+68 GVTISAVGVNKNAL
-82 TDNVGNFS
+82 SENNGSFS
-90 IQVTEKVKTL
+90 IQVSEKVKTL
-100 RITYVGF
+100 KLTYVGF
-107 DSKEVSINGLSTV
+107 DSKEVSITGISTV
-120 TVNLNQEDKSLSE
+120 TVSLSPEDKALNE
-133 VVVVGYGTQKKKDL
+133 VVVVGYGTQKKRDI

-189 PPVLRIRGTNSI
+189 PPVLRIRGANSI

-214 AVFTGDGSSTN
+214 PVFTGDGSSTN

-278 LDSWIGYSN
+278 LDSWVGFSN

-292 KVLDAQQYTDYKNE
+292 QVLDAQQYTDYKNE

-315 AATNAFATTLGPDG
+315 AATNAFATTLGADG

-357 ESTSYYFSAGYTEQ
+357 ESTSYYFSTGYTEQ
-371 QGIINRNDFKR
+371 QGIIRRNDFKR
-382 LTMLMNIDHKAG
+382 LTLLMNVDHKAG
-394 KFFTM
+394 KFFSM

-404 YTSDQNK
+404 YTSDQNTS
-411 AAASSGSLGDAFA
+411 ATSSGSLGDAFA
-424 TAGLGRVALIT
+424 SAGLGRVALIT
-435 APNVGPYLADG
+435 APNVGPFLANG
-446 SYNQANGLIG
+446 SYNQSGGLIG

-462 GQVGFYNPV
+462 GQVGFFNPQ
-471 ISMDLNRSHSYGEH
+471 IAMDLNRSNSYGEH
-485 FVSNV
+485 LISNL
-490 YAQFKPVNWL
+490 YAQFKPVSWL
-500 ALRTQYGLDYL
+500 AVRTQYGLDYL
-511 MVDNDLFSHPLSG
+511 MVDNDVFSHPLSG
-524 EGFSATGSVTAAF
+524 EGFSTTGSVSAIF

-552 KVFAEKHNVSALAG
+552 KVFAQQHTVSVLAG
-566 IEHQKSDN
+566 VEQQKSDN
-574 NGYGL
+574 NSYGL
-579 NRITVSDP
+579 NRVTVADP
-587 AFTNIQGGWATP
+587 AFTNIQGGWVTP
-599 NTAGLGIGENYLYSE
+599 NTSGLGIGENYLYSE
-614 FARIQYNFNRKYFLT
+614 FARAQYNFSRKYFLT
-629 ANVRRDGASQLGN
+629 ANVRRDGASQLGV
-642 NSKYGTFWGVS
+642 NSKYGIFWGVS
-653 GSWDV
+653 ASWDV
-658 LSEKFIQNMKLDKV
+658 LSEKFIQNIKLDKV
-672 FSSLRLRASYGKVGN
+672 FSSLRLRSSYGKVGN
-687 IGGLGNFASLSS
+687 IGGLGNFASLST
-699 FSSGL
+699 FGSGL
-704 YGGGA
+704 YGSGG
-709 TVAYAQAG
+709 TVAYSQAG

-725 SKKTDFGLNFG
+725 SKKTDVGLNFG
-736 LFDERLTAEIGYY
+736 LFNDRLTAEIGYY

-788 KFNAIQ
+788 KYNVVQ
-794 SKDFS
+794 KKDFS
-799 WTTSFNLSTNDNK
+799 WSTSFNLSTNDNR

-819 INNIISATG
+819 ITNIIGSTG

-836 LPGYPIGM
+836 MPGNPIGM
-844 LFVTRTAGVDPATG
+844 LFVTRTAGVDPASG

-863 NNQGRQVFFQH
+863 NAQGRQVLFQH

-887 GTTAPTVSSADAIV
+887 GTVAPTVSSADAIV

-909 FGGWENNLRFKNFEL
+909 FGGWENNLRFKSFEL

-953 VGVLNR
+953 VGVLSR
-959 WQKPGDV
+959 WQKAGDV
-966 TEFPRPVFGDNV
+966 TEFPRAVFGDNV

-999 TLTIGYNI
+999 TLTLGYNF
-1007 PKTLL
+1007 PKNML
-1012 DKAKISNARFY
+1012 DKIKISNARFY

-1030 IITKY
+1030 ILTAY

-1063 TITIGLNVGF
+1063 TITVGINVGF

>member
-1 MGNFFG
+1 M
-7 LEQRFVYKICLNL
+7 K
-20 TTLKLKLKRMRKL
+20 KL
-33 AVFLTCALLFV
+33 AVFLAFALLFIV
-44 AQAYAQTARTVTG
+44 QAFAQSPRTVTG
-57 KVTDEKGAPLS
+57 KVTDDKGTPLS
-68 GVTISAVGANKNAL
+68 GVTISAVGVNKNAL
-82 TDNVGNFS
+82 SENNGTFS

-100 RITYVGF
+100 KITYVGF
-107 DSKEVSINGLSTV
+107 DAKEVSITGVSTV
-120 TVNLNQEDKSLSE
+120 TVSLSPEDKALND
-133 VVVVGYGTQKKKDL
+133 VVVVGYGTQKKRDI

-189 PPVLRIRGTNSI
+189 PPVLRIRGANSI

-214 AVFTGDGSSTN
+214 PVFTGDGSSTS

-278 LDSWIGYSN
+278 LDSWVGFSN

-292 KVLDAQQYTDYKNE
+292 QVLDAQQYTDYKNE

-315 AATNAFATTLGPDG
+315 AATNAFATTMGADG
-329 KIINTNW
+329 KMINTNW

-357 ESTSYYFSAGYTEQ
+357 ESTSYYFSTGYTEQ
-371 QGIINRNDFKR
+371 EGIINRNDFKR
-382 LTMLMNIDHKAG
+382 LTLLMNVDHKAG
-394 KFFTM
+394 KFFSM

-404 YTSDQNK
+404 YTSDQNT
-411 AAASSGSLGDAFA
+411 AATSSGSLGDAFA

-435 APNVGPYLADG
+435 APNVGPFNADG

-462 GQVGFYNPV
+462 GQVGFYNPQ
-471 ISMDLNRSHSYGEH
+471 ITMDKNRSNSYGEH
-485 FVSNV
+485 LVSNL
-490 YAQFKPVNWL
+490 YAQFKPVSWL
-500 ALRTQYGLDYL
+500 AVRTQYGLDYL
-511 MVDNDLFSHPLSG
+511 MVDNDVFSHPLSG
-524 EGFSATGSVTAAF
+524 EGFSTTGSVSAIF

-552 KVFAEKHNVSALAG
+552 KVFAQQHTVSVLAG
-566 IEHQKSDN
+566 MEQQKSDQN
-574 NGYGL
+574 SYGL
-579 NRITVSDP
+579 NRVTVADP
-587 AFTNIQGGWATP
+587 AFTNIQGGWVTP
-599 NTAGLGIGENYLYSE
+599 NTSGLGIGENYLYSE
-614 FARIQYNFNRKYFLT
+614 FARAQYNFSRKYFLT
-629 ANVRRDGASQLGN
+629 ANVRRDGASQLGV
-642 NSKYGTFWGVS
+642 NSKYGIFWGVS
-653 GSWDV
+653 ASWDV
-658 LSEKFIQNMKLDKV
+658 LSEKFIQNIKLDKV
-672 FSSLRLRASYGKVGN
+672 FSSLRLRSSYGKVGN
-687 IGGLGNFASLSS
+687 IGGLGNFASLST
-699 FSSGL
+699 FNSGL
-704 YGGGA
+704 YGSAG
-709 TVAYAQAG
+709 TVGYSQAG

-725 SKKTDFGLNFG
+725 SKKTDVGLNFG
-736 LFDERLTAEIGYY
+736 LFNDRLTAEIGYY
-749 NSNNDGLLLFVP
+749 NSNNNGLLLFVP

-788 KFNAIQ
+788 KYNVVQ
-794 SKDFS
+794 NKDFS
-799 WTTSFNLSTNDNK
+799 WSTSFNLSTNDNK

-819 INNIISATG
+819 ITNIIGSTG

-836 LPGYPIGM
+836 MPGNPIGM
-844 LFVTRTAGVDPATG
+844 LFVTRTAGVDQASG

-863 NNQGRQVFFQH
+863 NAQGRQVFFQH

-887 GTTAPTVSSADAIV
+887 GTVAPTVSSADAIV

-909 FGGWENNLRFKNFEL
+909 FGGFENNLRFKNFEL

-959 WQKPGDV
+959 WQKAGDV
-966 TEFPRPVFGDNV
+966 TEFPRAVFGDNV

-999 TLTIGYNI
+999 TLTLGYNF
-1007 PKTLL
+1007 PKNML
-1012 DKAKISNARFY
+1012 DKIKISNARFY

-1030 IITKY
+1030 ILTAY

-1041 VSSNGNGTTNFGI
+1041 VSSNGNGTTNFGV

-1063 TITIGLNVGF
+1063 TITVGINVGF

>member
-1 MGNFFG
+1 M
-7 LEQRFVYKICLNL
+7 KKL
-20 TTLKLKLKRMRKL
+20 T
-33 AVFLTCALLFV
+33 VFLAFALLLIT
-44 AQAYAQTARTVTG
+44 QAYAQSPRTVTG
-57 KVTDEKGAPLS
+57 KVTDDKGTPLS
-68 GVTISAVGANKNAL
+68 GVTISAVGVNKNAL
-82 TDNVGNFS
+82 SDNNGSFS
-90 IQVTEKVKTL
+90 IQVTEKVKSL
-100 RITYVGF
+100 KITYVGF
-107 DSKEVSINGLSTV
+107 DAKEVSITGVSTV
-120 TVNLNQEDKSLSE
+120 TVSLSPEDKALND
-133 VVVVGYGTQKKKDL
+133 VVVVGYGTQKKRDI

-189 PPVLRIRGTNSI
+189 PPVLRIRGANSI

-214 AVFTGDGSSTN
+214 PVFTGDGSSTS

-278 LDSWIGYSN
+278 LDSWVGFSN

-292 KVLDAQQYTDYKNE
+292 QVLDAQQYTDYKNE

-315 AATNAFATTLGPDG
+315 AATNAFATTMGADG
-329 KIINTNW
+329 KMINTNW

-357 ESTSYYFSAGYTEQ
+357 ESTSYYFSTGYTEQ
-371 QGIINRNDFKR
+371 EGIINRNDFKR
-382 LTMLMNIDHKAG
+382 LTLLMNVDHKAG
-394 KFFTM
+394 KFFSM

-404 YTSDQNK
+404 YTSDQNT
-411 AAASSGSLGDAFA
+411 AATSSGSLGDAFA

-435 APNVGPYLADG
+435 APNVGPFNADG

-462 GQVGFYNPV
+462 GQVGFYNPQ
-471 ISMDLNRSHSYGEH
+471 ITMDKNRSNSYGEH
-485 FVSNV
+485 LVSNL
-490 YAQFKPVNWL
+490 YAQFKPVSWL
-500 ALRTQYGLDYL
+500 AVRTQYGLDYL
-511 MVDNDLFSHPLSG
+511 MVDNDVFSHPLSG
-524 EGFSATGSVTAAF
+524 EGFSTTGSVSAIF

-552 KVFAEKHNVSALAG
+552 KVFAQQHTVSVLAG
-566 IEHQKSDN
+566 MEQQKSDQN
-574 NGYGL
+574 SYGL
-579 NRITVSDP
+579 NRVTVADP
-587 AFTNIQGGWATP
+587 AFTNIQGGWVTP
-599 NTAGLGIGENYLYSE
+599 NTSGLGIGENYLYSE
-614 FARIQYNFNRKYFLT
+614 FARAQYNFSRKYFLT
-629 ANVRRDGASQLGN
+629 ANVRRDGASQLGV
-642 NSKYGTFWGVS
+642 NSKYGIFWGVS
-653 GSWDV
+653 ASWDV
-658 LSEKFIQNMKLDKV
+658 LSEKFIQNIKLDKV
-672 FSSLRLRASYGKVGN
+672 FSSLRLRSSYGKVGN
-687 IGGLGNFASLSS
+687 IGGLGNFASLST
-699 FSSGL
+699 FNSGL
-704 YGGGA
+704 YGSAG
-709 TVAYAQAG
+709 TVGYSQAG

-725 SKKTDFGLNFG
+725 SKKTDVGLNFG
-736 LFDERLTAEIGYY
+736 LFNDRLTAEIGYY
-749 NSNNDGLLLFVP
+749 NSNNNGLLLFVP

-788 KFNAIQ
+788 KYNVVQ
-794 SKDFS
+794 NKDFS
-799 WTTSFNLSTNDNK
+799 WSTSFNLSTNDNK

-819 INNIISATG
+819 ITNIIGSTG

-836 LPGYPIGM
+836 MPGNPIGM
-844 LFVTRTAGVDPATG
+844 LFVTRTAGVDQASG
-858 RRIFL
+858 RRVFL
-863 NNQGRQVFFQH
+863 NAQGRQVLFQH

-887 GTTAPTVSSADAIV
+887 GTVAPTVSSADAIV

-909 FGGWENNLRFKNFEL
+909 FGGFENNLRFKNFEL

-959 WQKPGDV
+959 WQKAGDV
-966 TEFPRPVFGDNV
+966 TEFPRAVFGDNV

-999 TLTIGYNI
+999 TLTLGYNF
-1007 PKTLL
+1007 PKNML
-1012 DKAKISNARFY
+1012 DKIKISNARFY

-1030 IITKY
+1030 ILTAY

-1041 VSSNGNGTTNFGI
+1041 VSSNGNGTTNFGV

-1063 TITIGLNVGF
+1063 TITVGINVGF

>member
-1 MGNFFG
+1 M
-7 LEQRFVYKICLNL
+7 KKL
-20 TTLKLKLKRMRKL
+20 T
-33 AVFLTCALLFV
+33 VFLAFALLLI
-44 AQAYAQTARTVTG
+44 AQAYAQSPRTVTG
-57 KVTDEKGAPLS
+57 KVTDDKGTPLS
-68 GVTISAVGANKNAL
+68 GVTISAVGVNKNAL
-82 TDNVGNFS
+82 SDNNGSFS
-90 IQVTEKVKTL
+90 IQVTEKVKSL
-100 RITYVGF
+100 KLTYVGF
-107 DSKEVSINGLSTV
+107 DSKEVSITGVSTV
-120 TVNLNQEDKSLSE
+120 NVSLSPEDKALNE
-133 VVVVGYGTQKKKDL
+133 VVVVGYGTQKKRDI

-189 PPVLRIRGTNSI
+189 PPVLRIRGANSI

-214 AVFTGDGSSTN
+214 PVFTGDGSSTN

-278 LDSWIGYSN
+278 LDSWVGFSN

-292 KVLDAQQYTDYKNE
+292 QVLDAQQYTDYKNE

-315 AATNAFATTLGPDG
+315 AATNAFATTLGADG

-357 ESTSYYFSAGYTEQ
+357 ESTSYYFSTGYTEQ
-371 QGIINRNDFKR
+371 EGIINRNDFKR
-382 LTMLMNIDHKAG
+382 LTLLMNVDHKAG
-394 KFFTM
+394 KFFSM

-404 YTSDQNK
+404 YTSDQNT
-411 AAASSGSLGDAFA
+411 AATSSGSLGDAFA

-435 APNVGPYLADG
+435 APNVGPFNADG

-462 GQVGFYNPV
+462 GQVGFYNPQ
-471 ISMDLNRSHSYGEH
+471 ITMDLNRSNSYGEH
-485 FVSNV
+485 LISNL
-490 YAQFKPVNWL
+490 YAQFKPVSWL
-500 ALRTQYGLDYL
+500 AVRTQYGLDYL
-511 MVDNDLFSHPLSG
+511 MVDNDVFSHPLSG
-524 EGFSATGSVTAAF
+524 EGFSTTGSVSAIF

-552 KVFAEKHNVSALAG
+552 KVFAQDHTVSVLAG
-566 IEHQKSDN
+566 VEQQKSDN
-574 NGYGL
+574 NSYGL
-579 NRITVSDP
+579 NRVTVADP
-587 AFTNIQGGWATP
+587 AFTNIQGGWVTP
-599 NTAGLGIGENYLYSE
+599 NTSGLGIGENYLYSE
-614 FARIQYNFNRKYFLT
+614 FARGQYNFKRKYFLT
-629 ANVRRDGASQLGN
+629 ANVRRDGASQLGV
-642 NSKYGTFWGVS
+642 NSKYGIFWGVS
-653 GSWDV
+653 ASWDV
-658 LSEKFIQNMKLDKV
+658 LSEKFIQNIKLDKV
-672 FSSLRLRASYGKVGN
+672 FSSLRLRSSYGKVGN
-687 IGGLGNFASLSS
+687 IGGLGNFASLST
-699 FSSGL
+699 FGSGL
-704 YGGGA
+704 YGSGG
-709 TVAYAQAG
+709 TVAYSQAG

-725 SKKTDFGLNFG
+725 SKKTDVGLNFG
-736 LFDERLTAEIGYY
+736 LFNDRLTAEIGYY

-788 KFNAIQ
+788 KYNVVQ
-794 SKDFS
+794 KKDFS
-799 WTTSFNLSTNDNK
+799 WSTSFNLSTNDNR

-819 INNIISATG
+819 ITNIIGSTG

-836 LPGYPIGM
+836 MPGNPIGM
-844 LFVTRTAGVDPATG
+844 LFVTRTAGVDPASG

-863 NNQGRQVFFQH
+863 NAQGRQVLFQH

-887 GTTAPTVSSADAIV
+887 GTIAPTVSSADAIV

-909 FGGWENNLRFKNFEL
+909 FGGWENNLRFKSFEL

-953 VGVLNR
+953 VGVLSR
-959 WQKPGDV
+959 WQKAGDV
-966 TEFPRPVFGDNV
+966 TEFPRAVFGDNV

-999 TLTIGYNI
+999 TLTLGYNF
-1007 PKTLL
+1007 PKNML
-1012 DKAKISNARFY
+1012 DKIKISNARFY

-1030 IITKY
+1030 ILTAY

-1063 TITIGLNVGF
+1063 TITVGINVGF

>member
-1 MGNFFG
+1 MK
-7 LEQRFVYKICLNL
+7 KIAVLL
-20 TTLKLKLKRMRKL
+20 TI
-33 AVFLTCALLFV
+33 AVLVLTNT
-44 AQAYAQTARTVTG
+44 YAQTSRTVTG
-57 KVTDEKGAPLS
+57 KVTDQKGAPLT
-68 GVTISAVGANKNAL
+68 GVTISSVGVKKNSL
-82 TDNVGNFS
+82 SDNNGSFS
-90 IQVTEKVKTL
+90 IQVSEKVKAL
-100 RITYVGF
+100 LFSYVGF
-107 DSKEVSINGLSTV
+107 ETKEVNITGLNTV
-120 TVNLNQEDKSLSE
+120 SVSLSLEDKALNE
-133 VVVVGYGTQKKKDL
+133 VVVVGYGTQKKRDI

-214 AVFTGDGSSTN
+214 PVFTGDGSSTN

-278 LDSWIGYSN
+278 LDSWIGFSS

-292 KVLDAQQYTDYKNE
+292 QVLDAQQYTDYKNE

-336 ADIVYRQGL
+336 ADIIYRQGL

-357 ESTSYYFSAGYTEQ
+357 ESTSYYFSTGYTEQ
-371 QGIINRNDFKR
+371 EGIINRNDFKR
-382 LTMLMNIDHKAG
+382 LTLLMNIDHKAS
-394 KFFTM
+394 KFFSM

-404 YTSDQNK
+404 YTSDQNT

-435 APNVGPYLADG
+435 APNVGPYLSDG

-462 GQVGFYNPV
+462 GQVGFYNPQ
-471 ISMDLNRSHSYGEH
+471 ISMDLNRSNSYGEH
-485 FVSNV
+485 LISNL
-490 YAQFKPVNWL
+490 YAQFKPFNSL
-500 ALRTQYGLDYL
+500 AIRTQYGIDYL

-524 EGFSATGSVTAAF
+524 EGFSSNGSVTAIY

-552 KVFAEKHNVSALAG
+552 KVFKEKHSVSALAG

-574 NGYGL
+574 NSYGL
-579 NRITVSDP
+579 NRVTVSDP

-599 NTAGLGIGENYLYSE
+599 NTSGLGIGENYLYSE
-614 FARIQYNFNRKYFLT
+614 FARAQYNFSRKYFLT
-629 ANVRRDGASQLGN
+629 ANVRRDGASQLGV
-642 NSKYGTFWGVS
+642 NSKYGIFWGVS
-653 GSWDV
+653 ASWDV
-658 LSEKFIQNMKLDKV
+658 LKENFIQKMKLDQV
-672 FSSLRLRASYGKVGN
+672 FSSLRVRASYGKVGN

-699 FSSGL
+699 FGSGL

-709 TVAYAQAG
+709 TVAYSQAG

-725 SKKTDFGLNFG
+725 SKKTDVGLNFG
-736 LFDERLTAEIGYY
+736 LFNDRLTAEIGYY

-761 QPPSAGLPSNIPT
+761 QPPSAGLPSSIPT

-788 KFNAIQ
+788 KYNVIDK
-794 SKDFS
+794 KDFS
-799 WTTSFNLSTNDNK
+799 WSTSFNLSTNDNK

-819 INNIISATG
+819 ITNIIGSTG
-828 GLENPSIT
+828 GLETPSIT
-836 LPGYPIGM
+836 VPGQPIGM

-858 RRIFL
+858 RRIFVNSL
-863 NNQGRQVFFQH
+863 GRQVLFQH
-874 VAPAGQSRFMYAD
+874 VAPAGQQRFMYAD

-901 YKNTHAKI
+901 YKNTNAKI
-909 FGGWENNLRFKNFEL
+909 FGGWENNIRFKNFEL
-924 NALFTYQMGNWLYYG
+924 NALFTYQMGSWLYYG

-959 WQKPGDV
+959 WQKAGDI
-966 TEFPRPVFGDNV
+966 TAFPKPIFGDNV
-978 SNGSSFPLDINVF
+978 SNGSSFPLDINVY

-999 TLTIGYNI
+999 TLTIGYNL
-1007 PKTLL
+1007 PKSMLE
-1012 DKAKISNARFY
+1012 KVKISNARFY

-1030 IITKY
+1030 ILTEY

-1063 TITIGLNVGF
+1063 TITIGINVGF

>member
-1 MGNFFG
+1 
-7 LEQRFVYKICLNL
+7 
-20 TTLKLKLKRMRKL
+20 MRKL

-44 AQAYAQTARTVTG
+44 AQAYAQTARNVTG
-57 KVTDEKGAPLS
+57 KVTDDKGAPLV
-68 GVTISAVGANKNAL
+68 GVTVSAVGANRNAL
-82 TDNVGNFS
+82 TDNSGSFS

-100 RITYVGF
+100 RMSYVGF
-107 DSKEVSINGLSTV
+107 DSKEVNINGKSTV
-120 TVNLNQEDKSLSE
+120 SVSLSMEDKALNE
-133 VVVVGYGTQKKKDL
+133 VVVVGYGTQRKREI

-152 SVKGEALANKP
+152 SVKGDAMANKP

-189 PPVLRIRGTNSI
+189 PPVLRIRGANSI

-214 AVFTGDGSSTN
+214 PVFTGDGSSTN

-278 LDSWIGYSN
+278 LDSWVGFSN

-315 AATNAFATTLGPDG
+315 AATNAFATTVGADG
-329 KIINTNW
+329 NIINTNW

-345 QHSNTVSLSGAN
+345 QHSNTISLSGAN
-357 ESTSYYFSAGYTEQ
+357 ESTSYYFSTGYTEQ
-371 QGIINRNDFKR
+371 EGIINRNDFKR
-382 LTMLMNIDHKAG
+382 LTLLMNVDHKAG

-404 YTSDQNK
+404 YTSDQNTS
-411 AAASSGSLGDAFA
+411 AASSGSLGDAFA

-435 APNVGPYLADG
+435 APNVGPYNADG
-446 SYNQANGLIG
+446 TYNRTNNLIG

-462 GQVGFYNPV
+462 GQVGFYNPQ
-471 ISMDLNRSHSYGEH
+471 ISLDLNRSNSYGEH
-485 FVSNV
+485 LISNL

-500 ALRTQYGLDYL
+500 AIRTQYGLDYL

-524 EGFSATGSVTAAF
+524 EGFATNGSATSIF

-552 KVFAEKHNVSALAG
+552 KVFADKHTVSALVG
-566 IEHQKSDN
+566 IEQQKSDQN
-574 NGYGL
+574 SYGL
-579 NRITVSDP
+579 NRVTVSDP

-614 FARIQYNFNRKYFLT
+614 FARAQYNYNRKYFLT
-629 ANVRRDGASQLGN
+629 ANIRRDGASQLGA

-653 GSWDV
+653 ASWDV
-658 LSEKFIQNMKLDKV
+658 LTEQFAQNLKLDQL
-672 FSSLRLRASYGKVGN
+672 FSSLRIRGSYGKVGN
-687 IGGLGNFASLSS
+687 IGGLGNFASLST

-709 TVAYAQAG
+709 TVAYSQAG

-725 SKKTDFGLNFG
+725 SNKTDVGINFG
-736 LFDERLTAEIGYY
+736 LFNDRLTAELGYY
-749 NSNNDGLLLFVP
+749 NSDNNGLLLFVP
-761 QPPSAGLPSNIPT
+761 QPPSAGLPSTIPS
-774 NIGSMY
+774 NVGSMY

-788 KFNAIQ
+788 KYNVVQ
-794 SKDFS
+794 KKDFS
-799 WTTSFNLSTNDNK
+799 WNTGFNLSTNDNK
-812 VLSLAPG
+812 VLSLADG
-819 INNIISATG
+819 ITSIIGSTG

-836 LPGYPIGM
+836 IPGQPIGM

-858 RRIFL
+858 RRIFI
-863 NNQGRQVFFQH
+863 NKQGREVFFQH

-887 GTTAPTVSSADAIV
+887 GTTAPTVSSADAVV

-909 FGGWENNLRFKNFEL
+909 FGGWENNFRFKNFEL
-924 NALFTYQMGNWLYYG
+924 NALLTYQMGNYLYYG

-959 WQKPGDV
+959 WQKAGDI
-966 TEFPRPVFGDNV
+966 TEFPKPVFGDNV

-991 KGDFIKLR
+991 KGDFVKLR
-999 TLTIGYNI
+999 TLTLGYNV
-1007 PKTLL
+1007 PKSFI
-1012 DKAKISNARFY
+1012 DKAKISNLRFY
-1023 VSGNNLL
+1023 VSGNNLFIL
-1030 IITKY
+1030 TKY

>member
-1 MGNFFG
+1 M
-7 LEQRFVYKICLNL
+7 KKL
-20 TTLKLKLKRMRKL
+20 T
-33 AVFLTCALLFV
+33 VFLTFALLLI
-44 AQAYAQTARTVTG
+44 AEAYAQSPRTVTG
-57 KVTDEKGAPLS
+57 KVTDDKGTPLS
-68 GVTISAVGANKNAL
+68 GVTISAVGMNKNAL
-82 TDNVGNFS
+82 SENNGTFS
-90 IQVTEKVKTL
+90 IQVSEKVKSL
-100 RITYVGF
+100 KITYVGF
-107 DSKEVSINGLSTV
+107 DSKEVSIAGVSTITVSLSP
-120 TVNLNQEDKSLSE
+120 EDKALNE
-133 VVVVGYGTQKKKDL
+133 VVVVGYGTQKKRDI

-189 PPVLRIRGTNSI
+189 PPVLRIRGANSI

-214 AVFTGDGSSTN
+214 PVFTGDGSSTS

-278 LDSWIGYSN
+278 LDSWIGFSN

-292 KVLDAQQYTDYKNE
+292 QVLDAQQYTDYKNE

-315 AATNAFATTLGPDG
+315 AATNAFATTVGADG

-336 ADIVYRQGL
+336 ADLVYRQGL
-345 QHSNTVSLSGAN
+345 QHSNTISLSGAN
-357 ESTSYYFSAGYTEQ
+357 ESTSYYFSTGYTEQ
-371 QGIINRNDFKR
+371 EGIINRNDFKR
-382 LTMLMNIDHKAG
+382 LTLLMNVDHKAG
-394 KFFTM
+394 KFFSM

-404 YTSDQNK
+404 YTSDKNT
-411 AAASSGSLGDAFA
+411 AATSSGSLGDAFA

-435 APNVGPYLADG
+435 APNVGPFNADG

-462 GQVGFYNPV
+462 GQVGFYNPQ
-471 ISMDLNRSHSYGEH
+471 ITMDLNRSNSYGEH
-485 FVSNV
+485 LVSNL

-500 ALRTQYGLDYL
+500 AVRTQYGLDYL
-511 MVDNDLFSHPLSG
+511 MVDNDVFSHPLSG
-524 EGFSATGSVTAAF
+524 EGFSTTGSVSAIF

-552 KVFAEKHNVSALAG
+552 KVFAQDHTVSVLAG
-566 IEHQKSDN
+566 IEQQKSDQN
-574 NGYGL
+574 SYGL
-579 NRITVSDP
+579 NRVTVADP
-587 AFTNIQGGWATP
+587 AFTNIQGGWVTP
-599 NTAGLGIGENYLYSE
+599 NTSGLGIGENYLYSE
-614 FARIQYNFNRKYFLT
+614 FARGQYNFKRKYFLT
-629 ANVRRDGASQLGN
+629 ANVRRDGASQLGV
-642 NSKYGTFWGVS
+642 NSKYGIFWGVS
-653 GSWDV
+653 ASWDV
-658 LSEKFIQNMKLDKV
+658 LSEKFIQNIKLDKV
-672 FSSLRLRASYGKVGN
+672 FSSLRLRSSYGKVGN
-687 IGGLGNFASLSS
+687 IGGLGNFASLST

-704 YGGGA
+704 YGSAG
-709 TVAYAQAG
+709 TVGYSQAG

-725 SKKTDFGLNFG
+725 SKKTDVGLNFG
-736 LFDERLTAEIGYY
+736 LFNDRLTAEIGYY

-788 KFNAIQ
+788 KYNVVQ
-794 SKDFS
+794 NKDFS

-819 INNIISATG
+819 ITNIIGSTG

-836 LPGYPIGM
+836 IPGQPIGM
-844 LFVTRTAGVDPATG
+844 LFVTRTAGVDPASG

-863 NNQGRQVFFQH
+863 NAQGRQVLFQH

-887 GTTAPTVSSADAIV
+887 GSVAPTVSSADAIV

-909 FGGWENNLRFKNFEL
+909 FGGFENNLRFKNFEL

-959 WQKPGDV
+959 WQKAGDV
-966 TEFPRPVFGDNV
+966 TEFPRAVFGDNV

-1007 PKTLL
+1007 PKNMLE
-1012 DKAKISNARFY
+1012 KIKISNARFY

-1030 IITKY
+1030 ILTAY

-1041 VSSNGNGTTNFGI
+1041 VSSNGNGTTNFGV

-1063 TITIGLNVGF
+1063 TITVGINVGF

>member
-1 MGNFFG
+1 M
-7 LEQRFVYKICLNL
+7 KKL
-20 TTLKLKLKRMRKL
+20 T
-33 AVFLTCALLFV
+33 VFLAFALLFIV
-44 AQAYAQTARTVTG
+44 QAFAQSPRTVTG
-57 KVTDEKGAPLS
+57 KVTDDKGTPLS
-68 GVTISAVGANKNAL
+68 GVTISAVGVNKNAL
-82 TDNVGNFS
+82 SDNNGSFS
-90 IQVTEKVKTL
+90 IQVTEKVKSL
-100 RITYVGF
+100 KITYVGF
-107 DSKEVSINGLSTV
+107 DAKEVSITGVSTV
-120 TVNLNQEDKSLSE
+120 TVSLSPEDKALND
-133 VVVVGYGTQKKKDL
+133 VVVVGYGTQKKRDI

-189 PPVLRIRGTNSI
+189 PPVLRIRGANSI

-214 AVFTGDGSSTN
+214 PVFTGDGSSTS

-278 LDSWIGYSN
+278 LDSWVGFSN

-292 KVLDAQQYTDYKNE
+292 QVLDAQQYTDYKNE

-315 AATNAFATTLGPDG
+315 AATNAFATTMGADG
-329 KIINTNW
+329 KMINTNW

-357 ESTSYYFSAGYTEQ
+357 ESTSYYFSTGYTEQ
-371 QGIINRNDFKR
+371 EGIINRNDFKR
-382 LTMLMNIDHKAG
+382 LTLLMNVDHKAG
-394 KFFTM
+394 KFFSM

-404 YTSDQNK
+404 YTSDQNT
-411 AAASSGSLGDAFA
+411 AATSSGSLGDAFA

-435 APNVGPYLADG
+435 APNVGPFNADG

-462 GQVGFYNPV
+462 GQVGFYNPQ
-471 ISMDLNRSHSYGEH
+471 ITMDKNRSNSYGEH
-485 FVSNV
+485 LVSNL
-490 YAQFKPVNWL
+490 YAQFKPVSWL
-500 ALRTQYGLDYL
+500 AVRTQYGLDYL
-511 MVDNDLFSHPLSG
+511 MVDNDVFSHPLSG
-524 EGFSATGSVTAAF
+524 EGFSTTGSVSAIF

-552 KVFAEKHNVSALAG
+552 KVFAQQHTVSVLAG
-566 IEHQKSDN
+566 MEQQKSDQN
-574 NGYGL
+574 SYGL
-579 NRITVSDP
+579 NRVTVADP
-587 AFTNIQGGWATP
+587 AFTNIQGGWVTP
-599 NTAGLGIGENYLYSE
+599 NTSGLGIGENYLYSE
-614 FARIQYNFNRKYFLT
+614 FARAQYNFSRKYFLT
-629 ANVRRDGASQLGN
+629 ANVRRDGASQLGV
-642 NSKYGTFWGVS
+642 NSKYGIFWGVS
-653 GSWDV
+653 ASWDV
-658 LSEKFIQNMKLDKV
+658 LSEKFIQNIKLDKV
-672 FSSLRLRASYGKVGN
+672 FSSLRLRSSYGKVGN
-687 IGGLGNFASLSS
+687 IGGLGNFASLST
-699 FSSGL
+699 FNSGL
-704 YGGGA
+704 YGSAG
-709 TVAYAQAG
+709 TVGYSQAG

-725 SKKTDFGLNFG
+725 SKKTDVGLNFG
-736 LFDERLTAEIGYY
+736 LFNDRLTAEIGYY
-749 NSNNDGLLLFVP
+749 NSNNNGLLLFVP

-788 KFNAIQ
+788 KYNVVQ
-794 SKDFS
+794 NKDFS
-799 WTTSFNLSTNDNK
+799 WSTSFNLSTNDNK

-819 INNIISATG
+819 ITNIIGSTG

-836 LPGYPIGM
+836 MPGNPIGM
-844 LFVTRTAGVDPATG
+844 LFVTRTAGVDQASG

-863 NNQGRQVFFQH
+863 NAQGRQVFFQH

-887 GTTAPTVSSADAIV
+887 GTVAPTVSSADAIV

-909 FGGWENNLRFKNFEL
+909 FGGFENNLRFKNFEL

-959 WQKPGDV
+959 WQKAGDV
-966 TEFPRPVFGDNV
+966 TEFPRAVFGDNV

-999 TLTIGYNI
+999 TLTLGYNF
-1007 PKTLL
+1007 PKNML
-1012 DKAKISNARFY
+1012 DKIKISNARFY

-1030 IITKY
+1030 ILTAY

-1041 VSSNGNGTTNFGI
+1041 VSSNGNGTTNFGV

-1063 TITIGLNVGF
+1063 TITVGINVGF

>member
-1 MGNFFG
+1 MK
-7 LEQRFVYKICLNL
+7 KIAVLL
-20 TTLKLKLKRMRKL
+20 TI
-33 AVFLTCALLFV
+33 AVLVLTNT
-44 AQAYAQTARTVTG
+44 YAQTSRTVTG
-57 KVTDEKGAPLS
+57 KVTDQKGAPLT
-68 GVTISAVGANKNAL
+68 GVTISSVGVKKNSL
-82 TDNVGNFS
+82 SDNNGSFS
-90 IQVTEKVKTL
+90 IQVSEKVKAL
-100 RITYVGF
+100 LFSYVGF
-107 DSKEVSINGLSTV
+107 ETKEVNITGLNTV
-120 TVNLNQEDKSLSE
+120 SVSLSLEDKALNE
-133 VVVVGYGTQKKKDL
+133 VVVVGYGTQKKRDI

-214 AVFTGDGSSTN
+214 PVFTGDGSSTN

-278 LDSWIGYSN
+278 LDSWIGFSS

-292 KVLDAQQYTDYKNE
+292 QVLDAQQYTDYKNE

-336 ADIVYRQGL
+336 ADIIYRQGL

-357 ESTSYYFSAGYTEQ
+357 ESTSYYFSTGYTEQ
-371 QGIINRNDFKR
+371 EGIINRNDFKR
-382 LTMLMNIDHKAG
+382 LTLLMNIDHKAS
-394 KFFTM
+394 KFFSM

-404 YTSDQNK
+404 YTSDQNT

-435 APNVGPYLADG
+435 APNVGPYLSDG

-462 GQVGFYNPV
+462 GQVGFYNPQ
-471 ISMDLNRSHSYGEH
+471 ISMDLNRSNSYGEH
-485 FVSNV
+485 LISNL
-490 YAQFKPVNWL
+490 YAQFKPFNSL
-500 ALRTQYGLDYL
+500 AIRTQYGIDYL

-524 EGFSATGSVTAAF
+524 EGFSSNGSVTAIY

-552 KVFAEKHNVSALAG
+552 KVFKEKHSVSALAG

-574 NGYGL
+574 NSYGL
-579 NRITVSDP
+579 NRVTVSDP

-599 NTAGLGIGENYLYSE
+599 NTSGLGIGENYLYSE
-614 FARIQYNFNRKYFLT
+614 FARAQYNFSRKYFLT
-629 ANVRRDGASQLGN
+629 ANVRRDGASQLGV
-642 NSKYGTFWGVS
+642 NSKYGIFWGVS
-653 GSWDV
+653 ASWDV
-658 LSEKFIQNMKLDKV
+658 LKENFIQKMKLDQV
-672 FSSLRLRASYGKVGN
+672 FSSLRVRASYGKVGN

-699 FSSGL
+699 FGSGL

-709 TVAYAQAG
+709 TVAYSQAG

-725 SKKTDFGLNFG
+725 SKKTDVGLNFG
-736 LFDERLTAEIGYY
+736 LFNDRLTAEIGYY

-761 QPPSAGLPSNIPT
+761 QPPSAGLPSSIPT

-788 KFNAIQ
+788 KYNVIDK
-794 SKDFS
+794 KDFS
-799 WTTSFNLSTNDNK
+799 WSTSFNLSTNDNK

-819 INNIISATG
+819 ITNIIGSTG
-828 GLENPSIT
+828 GLETPSIT
-836 LPGYPIGM
+836 VPGQPIGM

-858 RRIFL
+858 RRIFVNSL
-863 NNQGRQVFFQH
+863 GRQVLFQH
-874 VAPAGQSRFMYAD
+874 VAPAGQQRFMYAD

-901 YKNTHAKI
+901 YKNTNAKI
-909 FGGWENNLRFKNFEL
+909 FGGWENNIRFKNFEL
-924 NALFTYQMGNWLYYG
+924 NALFTYQMGSWLYYG

-959 WQKPGDV
+959 WQKAGDI
-966 TEFPRPVFGDNV
+966 TAFPKPIFGDNV
-978 SNGSSFPLDINVF
+978 SNGSSFPLDINVY

-999 TLTIGYNI
+999 TLTIGYNL
-1007 PKTLL
+1007 PKSILE
-1012 DKAKISNARFY
+1012 KVKISNARFY

-1030 IITKY
+1030 ILTEY

-1063 TITIGLNVGF
+1063 TITIGINVGF

>member
-1 MGNFFG
+1 M
-7 LEQRFVYKICLNL
+7 KKL
-20 TTLKLKLKRMRKL
+20 T
-33 AVFLTCALLFV
+33 VFLTFALLLI
-44 AQAYAQTARTVTG
+44 AEAYAQSPRTVTG
-57 KVTDEKGAPLS
+57 KVTDDKGTPLS
-68 GVTISAVGANKNAL
+68 GVTISAVGMNKNAL
-82 TDNVGNFS
+82 SENNGTFS
-90 IQVTEKVKTL
+90 IQVSEKVKSL
-100 RITYVGF
+100 KIAYVGF
-107 DSKEVSINGLSTV
+107 DSKEVSISGVSTITVSLSP
-120 TVNLNQEDKSLSE
+120 EDKALNE
-133 VVVVGYGTQKKKDL
+133 VVVVGYGTQKKRDI

-189 PPVLRIRGTNSI
+189 PPVLRIRGANSI

-214 AVFTGDGSSTN
+214 PVFTGDGSSTN

-278 LDSWIGYSN
+278 LDSWIGFSN

-292 KVLDAQQYTDYKNE
+292 QVLDAQQYTDYKNE

-315 AATNAFATTLGPDG
+315 AATNAFATTIGPDG
-329 KIINTNW
+329 KMINTNW

-345 QHSNTVSLSGAN
+345 QHSNTISLSGAN
-357 ESTSYYFSAGYTEQ
+357 ESTSYYFSTGYTEQ
-371 QGIINRNDFKR
+371 EGIIRRNDFKR
-382 LTMLMNIDHKAG
+382 LTLLMNVDHKAG
-394 KFFTM
+394 KFFSM

-404 YTSDQNK
+404 YTSDKNT
-411 AAASSGSLGDAFA
+411 AATSSGSLGDAFA

-435 APNVGPYLADG
+435 APNVGPFNADG

-462 GQVGFYNPV
+462 GQVGFYNPQ
-471 ISMDLNRSHSYGEH
+471 ITMDLNRSNSYGEH
-485 FVSNV
+485 LISNLYV
-490 YAQFKPVNWL
+490 QFKPVNWL

-511 MVDNDLFSHPLSG
+511 MVDNDVYSHPLSG
-524 EGFSATGSVTAAF
+524 EGFSTTGSVTAVF

-552 KVFAEKHNVSALAG
+552 KVFAQQHTVSLLAG
-566 IEHQKSDN
+566 IEQQKSDQN
-574 NGYGL
+574 SYGL
-579 NRITVSDP
+579 NRVTVADP
-587 AFTNIQGGWATP
+587 AFTDIQGGWVTP
-599 NTAGLGIGENYLYSE
+599 NTSGLGIGENYLYSE
-614 FARIQYNFNRKYFLT
+614 FARGQYNFKRKYFLT
-629 ANVRRDGASQLGN
+629 ANVRRDGASQLGV
-642 NSKYGTFWGVS
+642 NSKYGIFWGVS
-653 GSWDV
+653 ASWDV
-658 LSEKFIQNMKLDKV
+658 LSEKFIQNIKLDKV
-672 FSSLRLRASYGKVGN
+672 FSSLRFRGSYGKVGN
-687 IGGLGNFASLSS
+687 IGGLGNFASLST

-704 YGGGA
+704 YGSAG
-709 TVAYAQAG
+709 TVGYSQAG

-725 SKKTDFGLNFG
+725 SKKTDVGLNFG
-736 LFDERLTAEIGYY
+736 LFNDRLTAEIGYY

-788 KFNAIQ
+788 KYNVVQ
-794 SKDFS
+794 KKDFS

-819 INNIISATG
+819 ITNIIGSTG

-836 LPGYPIGM
+836 IPGQPIGM
-844 LFVTRTAGVDPATG
+844 LFVTKSAGVDPASG

-863 NNQGRQVFFQH
+863 NAQGRQVLFQH
-874 VAPAGQSRFMYAD
+874 IAPAGQSRFMYAD
-887 GTTAPTVSSADAIV
+887 GSVAPNVSSADAVV

-966 TEFPRPVFGDNV
+966 TEFPKPIFTDNI
-978 SNGSSFPLDINVF
+978 SNGSAFPLDINVF
-991 KGDFIKLR
+991 KGDFVKLR
-999 TLTIGYNI
+999 TLTIGYSF
-1007 PKTLL
+1007 PKNML
-1012 DKAKISNARFY
+1012 DKIKISNARFY
-1023 VSGNNLL
+1023 VSGNNLVIL
-1030 IITKY
+1030 TAY

-1063 TITIGLNVGF
+1063 TITVGINVGF

>member
-1 MGNFFG
+1 M
-7 LEQRFVYKICLNL
+7 KKL
-20 TTLKLKLKRMRKL
+20 T
-33 AVFLTCALLFV
+33 VFLTFALLLIT
-44 AQAYAQTARTVTG
+44 QAYAQSPRTVTG
-57 KVTDEKGAPLS
+57 KVTDDKGIPLS
-68 GVTISAVGANKNAL
+68 GVTISAVGVNKNAL
-82 TDNVGNFS
+82 SDNNGSFS
-90 IQVTEKVKTL
+90 IQVTEKVKNL
-100 RITYVGF
+100 KITYVGF
-107 DSKEVSINGLSTV
+107 DAKEVSITGVSTITVSLSP
-120 TVNLNQEDKSLSE
+120 EDKALNE
-133 VVVVGYGTQKKKDL
+133 VVVVGYGTQRKRDI

-189 PPVLRIRGTNSI
+189 PPVLRIRGANSI

-214 AVFTGDGSSTN
+214 PVFTGDGSSTS

-278 LDSWIGYSN
+278 LDSWIGFSN

-292 KVLDAQQYTDYKNE
+292 QVLDAQQYTDYKNE

-315 AATNAFATTLGPDG
+315 AATNAFATTVGADG

-345 QHSNTVSLSGAN
+345 QHSNTISLSGAN
-357 ESTSYYFSAGYTEQ
+357 ESTSYYFSTGYTEQ
-371 QGIINRNDFKR
+371 EGIINRNDFKR
-382 LTMLMNIDHKAG
+382 LTLLMNVDHKAG
-394 KFFTM
+394 KFFSM

-404 YTSDQNK
+404 YTSDQNT
-411 AAASSGSLGDAFA
+411 AATSSGSLGDAFA

-435 APNVGPYLADG
+435 APNVGPFNADG

-462 GQVGFYNPV
+462 GQVGFYNPQ
-471 ISMDLNRSHSYGEH
+471 ITMDLNRSNSYGEH
-485 FVSNV
+485 LVSNL
-490 YAQFKPVNWL
+490 YAQFKPVSWL
-500 ALRTQYGLDYL
+500 AVRTQYGLDYL
-511 MVDNDLFSHPLSG
+511 MVDNDVFSHPLSG
-524 EGFSATGSVTAAF
+524 EGFSTTGSVSAIF

-552 KVFAEKHNVSALAG
+552 KVFAQDHTVSVLAG
-566 IEHQKSDN
+566 IEQQKSDQN
-574 NGYGL
+574 SYGL
-579 NRITVSDP
+579 NRVTVADP
-587 AFTNIQGGWATP
+587 AFTNIQGGWVTP
-599 NTAGLGIGENYLYSE
+599 NTSGLGIGENYLYSE
-614 FARIQYNFNRKYFLT
+614 FARGQYNFKRKYFLT
-629 ANVRRDGASQLGN
+629 ANVRRDGASQLGV
-642 NSKYGTFWGVS
+642 NSKYGIFWGVS
-653 GSWDV
+653 ASWDV
-658 LSEKFIQNMKLDKV
+658 LSEKFIQNIKLDKV
-672 FSSLRLRASYGKVGN
+672 FSSLRLRSSYGKVGN
-687 IGGLGNFASLSS
+687 IGGLGNFASLST
-699 FSSGL
+699 FNSGL
-704 YGGGA
+704 YGSAG
-709 TVAYAQAG
+709 TVGYSQAG

-725 SKKTDFGLNFG
+725 SKKTDVGLNFG
-736 LFDERLTAEIGYY
+736 LFNDRLTAEIGYY
-749 NSNNDGLLLFVP
+749 NSDNNGLLLFVP

-788 KFNAIQ
+788 KYNVVQ
-794 SKDFS
+794 NKDFS
-799 WTTSFNLSTNDNK
+799 WSTSFNLSTNDNK

-819 INNIISATG
+819 ITNIIGSTG
-828 GLENPSIT
+828 GLETPSIT
-836 LPGYPIGM
+836 MPGQPIGM
-844 LFVTRTAGVDPATG
+844 LFVTRTAGVDQASG
-858 RRIFL
+858 RRVFL
-863 NNQGRQVFFQH
+863 NAQGRQVLFQH

-887 GTTAPTVSSADAIV
+887 GSVAPTVSSADAIV

-909 FGGWENNLRFKNFEL
+909 FGGFENNVRFKNFEL

-959 WQKPGDV
+959 WQKAGDV
-966 TEFPRPVFGDNV
+966 TEFPRAVFGDNV

-1007 PKTLL
+1007 PKNMLE
-1012 DKAKISNARFY
+1012 KIKISNARFY

-1030 IITKY
+1030 ILTAY

-1063 TITIGLNVGF
+1063 TITVGINVGF

>member
-1 MGNFFG
+1 
-7 LEQRFVYKICLNL
+7 
-20 TTLKLKLKRMRKL
+20 MRKL

-44 AQAYAQTARTVTG
+44 AQAYAQTARNVTG
-57 KVTDEKGAPLS
+57 KVTDDKGAPLV
-68 GVTISAVGANKNAL
+68 GVTVSAVGANRNAL
-82 TDNVGNFS
+82 TDNSGTFS

-100 RITYVGF
+100 RISYVGF
-107 DSKEVSINGLSTV
+107 DSKEVNINGKSTISVSLSM
-120 TVNLNQEDKSLSE
+120 EDKSLNE
-133 VVVVGYGTQKKKDL
+133 VVVVGYGTQRKREI

-214 AVFTGDGSSTN
+214 PVFTGDGSSTS

-278 LDSWIGYSN
+278 LDSWVGFTN

-306 ALRNAGTFN
+306 ALRNAGTYN
-315 AATNAFATTLGPDG
+315 ALTNAFATTLGADG

-345 QHSNTVSLSGAN
+345 QHSNTISLSGAN
-357 ESTSYYFSAGYTEQ
+357 ESTSYYFSTGYTDQE
-371 QGIINRNDFKR
+371 GIINRNDFKR
-382 LTMLMNIDHKAG
+382 LTLLMNVDHKAG
-394 KFFTM
+394 KFFSM

-404 YTSDQNK
+404 YTSDQNT
-411 AAASSGSLGDAFA
+411 AAASSGSLNDAFA

-462 GQVGFYNPV
+462 GQVGFYNSQ
-471 ISMDLNRSHSYGEH
+471 ISMDLNRSNSFGEH
-485 FVSNV
+485 LISNI
-490 YAQFKPVNWL
+490 YGQFKPVSWL
-500 ALRTQYGLDYL
+500 AIRTQYGIDYL

-524 EGFSATGSVTAAF
+524 EGFSSTGSVSAVF

-552 KVFAEKHNVSALAG
+552 KVFADKHNVSALVG
-566 IEHQKSDN
+566 IEQQKSDQN
-574 NGYGL
+574 SYGL

-587 AFTNIQGGWATP
+587 DFTNIQGGWATP
-599 NTAGLGIGENYLYSE
+599 NTSGLGIGENYLYSE
-614 FARIQYNFNRKYFLT
+614 FARAQYNFNRKYFLT
-629 ANVRRDGASQLGN
+629 ANIRRDGASQLGV

-653 GSWDV
+653 ASWDV
-658 LSEKFIQNMKLDKV
+658 LTEQFAQNFKLDQM
-672 FSSLRLRASYGKVGN
+672 FSSLRIRGSYGKVGN
-687 IGGLGNFASLSS
+687 IGGLSNFASLSTY
-699 FSSGL
+699 SSGL

-709 TVAYAQAG
+709 TVAYNQAG

-725 SKKTDFGLNFG
+725 SKKTDLGINFG
-736 LFDERLTAEIGYY
+736 LFKDRLTAEIGYY
-749 NSNNDGLLLFVP
+749 NSDNNGLLLNVP
-761 QPPSAGLPSNIPT
+761 QPPSAGLPSTVPANV
-774 NIGSMY
+774 GSMY

-788 KFNAIQ
+788 KYNVVQ
-794 SKDFS
+794 NKNFS
-799 WTTSFNLSTNDNK
+799 WSTSFNLSTNDNK
-812 VLSLAPG
+812 VLSLADG
-819 INNIISATG
+819 LSSIISSTG

-836 LPGYPIGM
+836 VPGQPIGM

-858 RRIFL
+858 RRIFI
-863 NNQGRQVFFQH
+863 NSKGREVFFQH

-887 GTTAPTVSSADAIV
+887 GTTAPTVSSADAVV
-901 YKNTHAKI
+901 YKNTNAKI
-909 FGGWENNLRFKNFEL
+909 FGGWDNNFRFKNFEL
-924 NALFTYQMGNWLYYG
+924 NALLTYQMGGYLYYG

-959 WQKPGDV
+959 WQKAGDV
-966 TEFPRPVFGDNV
+966 TEFPKPIFGDNV

-991 KGDFIKLR
+991 KSDFVKLR
-999 TLTIGYNI
+999 TLTFGYNV
-1007 PKTLL
+1007 PKSFI
-1012 DKAKISNARFY
+1012 DKAKISNLRFY

-1030 IITKY
+1030 IITNY

>member
-1 MGNFFG
+1 M
-7 LEQRFVYKICLNL
+7 KKL
-20 TTLKLKLKRMRKL
+20 T
-33 AVFLTCALLFV
+33 VFLTFALLLI
-44 AQAYAQTARTVTG
+44 AEAYAQSPRTVTG
-57 KVTDEKGAPLS
+57 KVTDDKGTPLS
-68 GVTISAVGANKNAL
+68 GVTISAVGMNKNAL
-82 TDNVGNFS
+82 SENNGTFS
-90 IQVTEKVKTL
+90 IQVSEKVKSL
-100 RITYVGF
+100 RIAYVGF
-107 DSKEVSINGLSTV
+107 DSKEVSISGVSTITVSLSP
-120 TVNLNQEDKSLSE
+120 EDKALNE
-133 VVVVGYGTQKKKDL
+133 VVVVGYGTQKKRDI

-189 PPVLRIRGTNSI
+189 PPVLRIRGANSI
-201 SLSSYPLIVVDGV
+201 SLSSYPLIVFDGV
-214 AVFTGDGSSTN
+214 PVFTGDGSSTN

-242 DVAKD
+242 DFAKD

-278 LDSWIGYSN
+278 LDSWIGFSN

-292 KVLDAQQYTDYKNE
+292 QVLDAQQYTDYKNE

-315 AATNAFATTLGPDG
+315 AATNAFATTIGPDG
-329 KIINTNW
+329 KMINTNW

-345 QHSNTVSLSGAN
+345 QHSNTISLSGAN
-357 ESTSYYFSAGYTEQ
+357 ESTSYYFSTGYTEQ
-371 QGIINRNDFKR
+371 EGIIRRNDFKR
-382 LTMLMNIDHKAG
+382 LTLLMNVDHKAG
-394 KFFTM
+394 KFFSM

-404 YTSDQNK
+404 YTSDKNT
-411 AAASSGSLGDAFA
+411 AATSSGSLGDAFA
-424 TAGLGRVALIT
+424 TAVLGRVALIT
-435 APNVGPYLADG
+435 APNVGPFNADG

-462 GQVGFYNPV
+462 GQVGFYNPQ
-471 ISMDLNRSHSYGEH
+471 ITMDLNRSNSYGEH
-485 FVSNV
+485 LISNLYV
-490 YAQFKPVNWL
+490 QFKPVNWL
-500 ALRTQYGLDYL
+500 AIRTQYGLDYL
-511 MVDNDLFSHPLSG
+511 MVDNDVYSHPLSG
-524 EGFSATGSVTAAF
+524 EGFSTTGSVTAVF

-552 KVFAEKHNVSALAG
+552 KVFAQQHTVSLLVG
-566 IEHQKSDN
+566 IEQQKSDQN
-574 NGYGL
+574 SYGL
-579 NRITVSDP
+579 NRVTVADP
-587 AFTNIQGGWATP
+587 AFTDIQGGWVTP

-614 FARIQYNFNRKYFLT
+614 FARGQYNFKRKYFLT
-629 ANVRRDGASQLGN
+629 ANVRRDGASQLGV
-642 NSKYGTFWGVS
+642 NSKYGIFWGVS
-653 GSWDV
+653 ASWDV
-658 LSEKFIQNMKLDKV
+658 LSEKFIQNIKLDKV
-672 FSSLRLRASYGKVGN
+672 FSSLRFRGSYGKVGN
-687 IGGLGNFASLSS
+687 IGGLGNFASLST

-704 YGGGA
+704 YGSAG
-709 TVAYAQAG
+709 TVGYSQAG

-725 SKKTDFGLNFG
+725 SKKTDVGLNFG
-736 LFDERLTAEIGYY
+736 LFNDRLTAEIGYY

-788 KFNAIQ
+788 KYNVVQ
-794 SKDFS
+794 KKDFS

-819 INNIISATG
+819 ITNIIGSTG

-836 LPGYPIGM
+836 IPGQPIGM
-844 LFVTRTAGVDPATG
+844 LFVTKSAGVDPASG

-863 NNQGRQVFFQH
+863 NAQGRQVLFQH
-874 VAPAGQSRFMYAD
+874 IAPAGQSRFMYAD
-887 GTTAPTVSSADAIV
+887 GSVAPNVSSADAVV

-966 TEFPRPVFGDNV
+966 TEFPKPIFTDNI
-978 SNGSSFPLDINVF
+978 SNGSAFPLDINVF
-991 KGDFIKLR
+991 KGDFVKLR
-999 TLTIGYNI
+999 TLTIGYSF
-1007 PKTLL
+1007 PKNML
-1012 DKAKISNARFY
+1012 DKIKISNARFY
-1023 VSGNNLL
+1023 VSGNNLVIL
-1030 IITKY
+1030 TAY

-1063 TITIGLNVGF
+1063 TITVGINVGF

>member
-1 MGNFFG
+1 MK
-7 LEQRFVYKICLNL
+7 KIAVLL
-20 TTLKLKLKRMRKL
+20 TI
-33 AVFLTCALLFV
+33 AVLMLTNT
-44 AQAYAQTARTVTG
+44 YAQTSRTVTG
-57 KVTDEKGAPLS
+57 KVTDQKGAPLT
-68 GVTISAVGANKNAL
+68 GVTISSVGVKKNSL
-82 TDNVGNFS
+82 SDNNGSFS
-90 IQVTEKVKTL
+90 IQVSEKVKAL
-100 RITYVGF
+100 LFSYVGF
-107 DSKEVSINGLSTV
+107 ETKEVNITGLNTV
-120 TVNLNQEDKSLSE
+120 SVSLSLEDKALNE
-133 VVVVGYGTQKKKDL
+133 VVVVGYGTQKKRDI

-214 AVFTGDGSSTN
+214 PVFTGDGSSTN

-278 LDSWIGYSN
+278 LDSWIGFSS

-292 KVLDAQQYTDYKNE
+292 QVLDAQQYTDYKNE

-336 ADIVYRQGL
+336 ADIIYRQGL

-357 ESTSYYFSAGYTEQ
+357 ESTSYYFSTGYTEQ
-371 QGIINRNDFKR
+371 EGIINRNDFKR
-382 LTMLMNIDHKAG
+382 LTLLMNIDHKAS
-394 KFFTM
+394 KFFSM

-404 YTSDQNK
+404 YTSDQNT

-435 APNVGPYLADG
+435 APNVGPYLSDG

-462 GQVGFYNPV
+462 GQVGFYNPQ
-471 ISMDLNRSHSYGEH
+471 ISMDLNRSNSYGEH
-485 FVSNV
+485 LISNL
-490 YAQFKPVNWL
+490 YAQFKPFNSL
-500 ALRTQYGLDYL
+500 AIRTQYGIDYL

-524 EGFSATGSVTAAF
+524 EGFSSNGSVTAIY

-552 KVFAEKHNVSALAG
+552 KVFKEKHSVSALAG

-574 NGYGL
+574 NSYGL
-579 NRITVSDP
+579 NRVTVSDP

-599 NTAGLGIGENYLYSE
+599 NTSGLGIGENYLYSE
-614 FARIQYNFNRKYFLT
+614 FARAQYNFSRKYFLT
-629 ANVRRDGASQLGN
+629 ANVRRDGASQLGV
-642 NSKYGTFWGVS
+642 NSKYGIFWGVS
-653 GSWDV
+653 ASWDV
-658 LSEKFIQNMKLDKV
+658 LKENFIQKMKLDQV
-672 FSSLRLRASYGKVGN
+672 FSSLRVRASYGKVGN

-699 FSSGL
+699 FGSGL

-709 TVAYAQAG
+709 TVAYSQAG

-725 SKKTDFGLNFG
+725 SKKTDVGLNFG
-736 LFDERLTAEIGYY
+736 LFNDRLTAEIGYY

-761 QPPSAGLPSNIPT
+761 QPPSAGLPSSIPT

-780 NRGFEFDI
+780 NRGIEFDI
-788 KFNAIQ
+788 KYNVIDK
-794 SKDFS
+794 KDFS
-799 WTTSFNLSTNDNK
+799 WSTSFNLSTNDNK

-819 INNIISATG
+819 ITNIIGSTG
-828 GLENPSIT
+828 GLETPSIT
-836 LPGYPIGM
+836 VPGQPIGM

-858 RRIFL
+858 RRIFVNSL
-863 NNQGRQVFFQH
+863 GRQVLFQH
-874 VAPAGQSRFMYAD
+874 VAPAGQQRFMYAD

-901 YKNTHAKI
+901 YKNTNAKI
-909 FGGWENNLRFKNFEL
+909 FGGWENNIRFKNFEL
-924 NALFTYQMGNWLYYG
+924 NALFTYQMGSWLYYG

-959 WQKPGDV
+959 WQKAGDI
-966 TEFPRPVFGDNV
+966 TAFPKPIFGDNV
-978 SNGSSFPLDINVF
+978 SNGSSFPLDINVY

-999 TLTIGYNI
+999 TLTIGYNL
-1007 PKTLL
+1007 PKSMLE
-1012 DKAKISNARFY
+1012 KVKISNARFY

-1030 IITKY
+1030 ILTEY

-1063 TITIGLNVGF
+1063 TITIGINVGF

>member
-1 MGNFFG
+1 
-7 LEQRFVYKICLNL
+7 
-20 TTLKLKLKRMRKL
+20 MRKL

-44 AQAYAQTARTVTG
+44 AQAYAQTARNVTG
-57 KVTDEKGAPLS
+57 KVTDDKGAPLV
-68 GVTISAVGANKNAL
+68 GVTVSAVGANRNAL
-82 TDNVGNFS
+82 TDNSGTFS

-100 RITYVGF
+100 RMSYVGF
-107 DSKEVSINGLSTV
+107 DSKEVNINGKSTV
-120 TVNLNQEDKSLSE
+120 SVSLSMEDKSLNE
-133 VVVVGYGTQKKKDL
+133 VVVVGYGTQRKREI

-152 SVKGEALANKP
+152 SVKGDAMANKP

-189 PPVLRIRGTNSI
+189 PPVLRIRGANSI

-214 AVFTGDGSSTN
+214 PVFTGDGSSTN

-278 LDSWIGYSN
+278 LDSWVGFSN

-315 AATNAFATTLGPDG
+315 AATNAFATTVGADG

-345 QHSNTVSLSGAN
+345 QHSNTISLSGAN
-357 ESTSYYFSAGYTEQ
+357 ESTSYYFSTGYTEQ
-371 QGIINRNDFKR
+371 EGIINRNDFKR
-382 LTMLMNIDHKAG
+382 LTLLMNVDHKAG

-404 YTSDQNK
+404 YTSDKNTS
-411 AAASSGSLGDAFA
+411 AASSGSLGDAFA
-424 TAGLGRVALIT
+424 SAGLGRVALIT
-435 APNVGPYLADG
+435 APNVGPFLANG

-462 GQVGFYNPV
+462 GQVGFYNPQ
-471 ISMDLNRSHSYGEH
+471 ISLDLNRSNSYGEH
-485 FVSNV
+485 LISNL

-500 ALRTQYGLDYL
+500 AIRTQYGLDYL
-511 MVDNDLFSHPLSG
+511 MVDNDFFAHPLSG
-524 EGFSATGSVTAAF
+524 EGFSTSGSTTAIF

-552 KVFAEKHNVSALAG
+552 KVFADRHTVSALVG
-566 IEHQKSDN
+566 IEQQKSDQN
-574 NGYGL
+574 SYGL
-579 NRITVSDP
+579 NRVTVSDP

-614 FARIQYNFNRKYFLT
+614 FARAQYNYNRKYFLT
-629 ANVRRDGASQLGN
+629 ANIRRDGASQLGA

-653 GSWDV
+653 ASWDV
-658 LSEKFIQNMKLDKV
+658 LTEQFAQNLKLDQL
-672 FSSLRLRASYGKVGN
+672 FSSLRIRGSYGKVGN
-687 IGGLGNFASLSS
+687 IGGLSNFASLSTY
-699 FSSGL
+699 SSGL

-709 TVAYAQAG
+709 TVAYSQAG

-725 SKKTDFGLNFG
+725 SNKTDVGINFG
-736 LFDERLTAEIGYY
+736 LFNDRLTAELGYY
-749 NSNNDGLLLFVP
+749 NSDNNGLLLFVP
-761 QPPSAGLPSNIPT
+761 QPPSAGLPSTIPS
-774 NIGSMY
+774 NVGSMY

-788 KFNAIQ
+788 KYNVVQ
-794 SKDFS
+794 KKDFS
-799 WTTSFNLSTNDNK
+799 WNTAFNLSTNDNK
-812 VLSLAPG
+812 VLSLADG
-819 INNIISATG
+819 ITSIIGSTG

-836 LPGYPIGM
+836 IPGQPIGM

-858 RRIFL
+858 RRIFI
-863 NNQGRQVFFQH
+863 NKQGREVFFQH

-887 GTTAPTVSSADAIV
+887 GTTAPTVSSADAVV

-909 FGGWENNLRFKNFEL
+909 FGGWENNFRFKNFEL
-924 NALFTYQMGNWLYYG
+924 NALLTYQMGNYLYYG

-959 WQKPGDV
+959 WQKAGDV

-991 KGDFIKLR
+991 KGDFVKLR
-999 TLTIGYNI
+999 TLTLGYNV
-1007 PKTLL
+1007 PKSFI
-1012 DKAKISNARFY
+1012 DKAKISNLRFY
-1023 VSGNNLL
+1023 VSGNNLFIL
-1030 IITKY
+1030 TKY

>member
-1 MGNFFG
+1 MT
-7 LEQRFVYKICLNL
+7 RFTIL
-20 TTLKLKLKRMRKL
+20 
-33 AVFLTCALLFV
+33 LTCALLMVFHV
-44 AQAYAQTARTVTG
+44 SAQTSRTIIG
-57 KVTDEKGAPLS
+57 KVTDQKGVPLT
-68 GVTISAVGANKNAL
+68 GVTISSVGANKKVL
-82 TDNVGNFS
+82 SDNSGNFS
-90 IQVTEKVKTL
+90 IQVSEKVKAL
-100 RITYVGF
+100 LFSYVGYEN
-107 DSKEVSINGLSTV
+107 KEVATTGLNSISVSLS
-120 TVNLNQEDKSLSE
+120 LEDKSLND
-133 VVVVGYGTQKKKDL
+133 VVVVGYGTQKKRDI

-152 SVKGEALANKP
+152 SVKGDALANKP

-214 AVFTGDGSSTN
+214 PVFTGDGSSTN

-278 LDSWIGYSN
+278 LDSWVGFSN

-292 KVLDAQQYTDYKNE
+292 QVLDAQQYTDYKNE
-306 ALRNAGTFN
+306 ALRNAGTYN
-315 AATNAFATTLGPDG
+315 AATNAFATTMGPDG

-357 ESTSYYFSAGYTEQ
+357 EATSYYFSTGYTEQ
-371 QGIINRNDFKR
+371 QGIINKNDFKR
-382 LTMLMNIDHKAG
+382 LTLLMNIDHKAG
-394 KFFTM
+394 KFFSM

-404 YTSDQNK
+404 YTSDQNT

-424 TAGLGRVALIT
+424 TAGLGRVALVT
-435 APNVGPYLADG
+435 APNVGPYLSDG

-462 GQVGFYNPV
+462 GQVGFYNPQ
-471 ISMDLNRSHSYGEH
+471 ISMDLNRSNSYGEH
-485 FVSNV
+485 LVSNL

-500 ALRTQYGLDYL
+500 AIRTQYGIDYL

-524 EGFSATGSVTAAF
+524 EGFSSTGSVSAIY

-552 KVFAEKHNVSALAG
+552 KVFAEKHSVSALLG

-574 NGYGL
+574 NSYGL
-579 NRITVSDP
+579 NRVTVSDP

-599 NTAGLGIGENYLYSE
+599 NPSGLGIGENYLYSE
-614 FARIQYNFNRKYFLT
+614 FARGQYNYARKYFLT
-629 ANVRRDGASQLGN
+629 ANVRRDGASQLGV
-642 NSKYGTFWGVS
+642 NSKYGIFWGVS
-653 GSWDV
+653 ASWDV
-658 LSEKFIQNMKLDKV
+658 LKEKFAQNLKFDKV
-672 FSSLRLRASYGKVGN
+672 FSSFRLRGSYGKVGN

-699 FSSGL
+699 YGSGL

-709 TVAYAQAG
+709 TVGYSQAG

-725 SKKTDFGLNFG
+725 SKKTDVGLNFG
-736 LFDERLTAEIGYY
+736 LFNDRLTAEVGYY

-761 QPPSAGLPSNIPT
+761 QPPSAGLPSSIPT

-788 KFNAIQ
+788 KYAVIEK
-794 SKDFS
+794 KDFS

-819 INNIISATG
+819 ITNIIGSTG
-828 GLENPSIT
+828 GLETPSIT
-836 LPGYPIGM
+836 VPGQPIGM
-844 LFVTRTAGVDPATG
+844 IFVTRTAGVDAATG
-858 RRIFL
+858 RRIFVNSL
-863 NNQGRQVFFQH
+863 GRQVFFQH
-874 VAPAGQSRFMYAD
+874 VAPAGQQRFMYAD

-901 YKNTHAKI
+901 YKNTNAKI
-909 FGGWENNLRFKNFEL
+909 FGGWENNFRYKNFEL

-953 VGVLNR
+953 IGVLNR
-959 WQKPGDV
+959 WQKPGDI
-966 TEFPRPVFGDNV
+966 TEFPKPIFGDNV
-978 SNGSSFPLDINVF
+978 SNGSSFPLDINVY

-999 TLTIGYNI
+999 TLTIGYNL
-1007 PKTLL
+1007 PKSMLE
-1012 DKAKISNARFY
+1012 KVKISNARFY
-1023 VSGNNLL
+1023 VSGNNLMIL
-1030 IITKY
+1030 TAY

-1063 TITIGLNVGF
+1063 TITVGINVGF